1 MESSEIGA
9 RTKLRSPQNLSEV
22 EQGYSGS
29 RSLSPVPFPL
39 PQLDEPTFTGREA
52 ELKQL
57 EEQLFNQSGSR
68 VCSIVG
74 LSGGGG
80 IGKTTLAYHF
90 ATIHKDKFPDG
101 VIGFKVDG
109 KNLYQ
114 IASKFV
120 NECLKF
126 SGEKVNSEED
136 QGAEKAAILMQET
149 FAHRRMLLIFDGAVD
164 PKIRHLRPGGNLCSV
179 IITTRNRELSAF
191 LGIPSEA
198 TIDLDPLPEEKA
210 YQLLEKILGLERV
223 KAESEAAY
231 EIIRLVGCLPLALQI
246 TGKGLRDTSQRL
258 ADYRVLLQQE
268 RTRLSLLE
276 VLDDEDEELN
286 MTASLKLSLDRL
298 NQDQKDFFACCSV
311 CAEDGFAWQT
321 AAAAAGCQ
329 NEVDARQKYL
339 KVLSNLSLLN
349 SAQTGDN
356 RFVFHTLVRIY
367 ARNLAEENNLL
378 AIAQE
383 RHAKFFIEWLQSP
396 ELEKIEV
403 IPEVAES
410 LDDIILAAQWL
421 QNQNQESLTEQ
432 DKKERYE
439 FILKLQPLFE
449 ENGYYEKAIKLM
461 KTFQSWAK
469 EAKDWNAV
477 VKYQMH
483 EARYLSFAEKFEE
496 AEKIIIKE
504 AATPLKNLKSLSYSK
519 YKERK
524 AKLLNVLGIIFQKQ
538 GKIEKAIKAFKSQV
552 FINEEIGNDQ
562 SLAIVSIRLG
572 RLLES
577 QKKFEEAEQVFER
590 GIEVS
595 KAIND
600 KLRLAI
606 CLDSLGLLRYKK
618 YPDNKENAIKLRIE
632 AAEIYENLNKE
643 RKAVGIYI
651 TSGGF
656 YLSQHLLDKSLTMFL
671 LAAEFYQNIDSD
683 KMIFG
688 YRERSKAASIY
699 IKMACY
705 YLSQHLL
712 DKFLIMFLLAA
723 EVCQNSDSVDAIIF
737 GLRSLA
743 KEFHLKGNF
752 KQALI
757 ALKNMIE
764 ICSKTD
770 KKKLLAIAYHRLGL
784 VSLSNKQFIKS
795 QKAFEYEIKVALEI
809 NDTRQLAIG
818 LRRLNDLYNRFIK
831 ENNFVNAE
839 NLLKRLIEIFY
850 KYNAKFNVIITLNR
864 LGWLLQQQGKL
875 EEAQQSFERSINIS
889 RKLDNQ
895 RQLAITL
902 YHFGLL
908 LKKQGNIERAIVFLE
923 ESASL
928 FRDLGENK
936 KTGIIYIVLGGLYRT
951 KENFH
956 DCLRVFS
963 LAAEFHQDL
972 DCSPIIG
979 SLRNLAMV
987 FQKKKEFNNALNATN
1002 TLIDLCL
1009 ITDNQKHLSIAYHI
1023 LGIIQ
1028 LDNKNFLQA
1037 QRAFEKEIAVAENIN
1052 DLPQI
1057 DLGLFRLVE
1066 LMKSQGKL
1074 KSIENL
1080 LRKCSEI
1087 FENSKTLA
1095 SLKKIKCILADIKK
1109 MDQQWYEAEKLFREA
1124 YDLAAT
1130 LEDERGQAVI
1140 ANNLGKVIA
1149 NQEGEEKFQLAQMY
1163 FRQSIKL
1170 GVKLNDQSH
1179 LAKVYT
1185 AMGQA
1190 FLANG
1195 NLEQA
1200 INKLS
1205 EGFAIDETLAN
1216 IRGLKIITPD
1226 LIYALTEVGRQ
1237 QEALDYCDR
1246 CLKIAHND
1254 SKFLQLKK
1262 KIQEAISRRISVK
1275 MLKFGVIV
1283 FIKQKEKDNL
1293 LWGKIAPNDQSPHI
1307 HFNER
1312 FVGSEIVSK
1321 LTKGTV
1327 VLVEWEE
1334 KSGKFY
1340 AKRIEV
1346 ME

>member
-1 MESSEIGA
+1 M
-9 RTKLRSPQNLSEV
+9 
-22 EQGYSGS
+22 
-29 RSLSPVPFPL
+29 
-39 PQLDEPTFTGREA
+39 PQLDESTFTGREA
-52 ELKQL
+52 EIKQL
-57 EEQLFNQSGSR
+57 EEQLFNRSGSH

-80 IGKTTLAYHF
+80 IGKSALACHF
-90 ATIHKDKFPDG
+90 ATIHRTKFPDG
-101 VIGFKVDG
+101 IIGLRVDG
-109 KNLYQ
+109 KSPAQ
-114 IASKFV
+114 ISRQFV

-126 SGEKVNSEED
+126 SGEKLDLEEEQD
-136 QGAEKAAILMQET
+136 AATLMQET
-149 FAHRRMLLIFDGAVD
+149 FAHRRMLLIFDNAVD
-164 PKIRHLRPGGNLCSV
+164 ASLKQLRPGGNLCSI
-179 IITTRNRELSAF
+179 IITTRNRHLSAS
-191 LGIPSEA
+191 LDIPVEG

-210 YQLLEKILGLERV
+210 YQLLEIILGVERV
-223 KAESEAAY
+223 KVELEAAY

-246 TGKGLRDTSQRL
+246 TGKRLRNTSQSLTDYL
-258 ADYRVLLQQE
+258 ASLQQE
-268 RTRLSLLE
+268 KTRLSRLK
-276 VLDDEDEELN
+276 VGGDDDLN
-286 MTASLKLSLDRL
+286 VTASLNLSLKELR
-298 NQDQKDFFACCSV
+298 QEQRDFFACLSV
-311 CAEDGFAWQT
+311 CAEDGFARRT
-321 AAAAAGCQ
+321 AAAVGDCQ
-329 NEVDARQKYL
+329 DEWNAQDYL
-339 KVLSNLSLLN
+339 QVLHGLSLLN
-349 SAQTGDN
+349 SAQIGQN
-356 RFVFHTLVRIY
+356 RFVFHPLVRVY

-396 ELEKIEV
+396 ELENIEV

-461 KTFQSWAK
+461 KTFQYWAK
-469 EAKDWNAV
+469 KSEDWNAV

-496 AEKIIIKE
+496 AEKIIKE
-504 AATPLKNLKSLSYSK
+504 AATHLKNLKSLSYSK

-538 GKIEKAIKAFKSQV
+538 GKIEKAIRAFKEQV
-552 FINEEIGNDQ
+552 FINEEIGNDK
-562 SLAIVSIRLG
+562 SLAFVSIRLG

-577 QKKFEEAEQVFER
+577 QYKFEEAEQVFQR

-595 KAIND
+595 EAIND
-600 KLRLAI
+600 QLRLAI
-606 CLDSLGLLRYKK
+606 CLDRLGLLMYK
-618 YPDNKENAIKLRIE
+618 YPSNRENAIKLRIE
-632 AAEIYENLNKE
+632 AAAIYKNLNRE
-643 RKAVGIYI
+643 RQAVGIYI

-656 YLSQHLLDKSLTMFL
+656 YVSQHLLDKSLTMFL
-671 LAAEFYQNIDSD
+671 LAAELWQNIDSD
-683 KMIFG
+683 K
-688 YRERSKAASIY
+688 
-699 IKMACY
+699 
-705 YLSQHLL
+705 
-712 DKFLIMFLLAA
+712 IMR
-723 EVCQNSDSVDAIIF
+723 
-737 GLRSLA
+737 GLRCLA
-743 KEFHLKGNF
+743 KEFHLKRNF
-752 KQALI
+752 EQALI

-764 ICSKTD
+764 ICLKTD

-784 VSLSNKQFIKS
+784 VYLSNKQFIKS
-795 QKAFEYEIKVALEI
+795 QQAFEYEIKVALEI

-839 NLLKRLIEIFY
+839 NILKRLIEIFY

-875 EEAQQSFERSINIS
+875 EEAQQAFERSIDIS
-889 RKLDNQ
+889 RELNNQ
-895 RQLAITL
+895 HQLSITL
-902 YHFGLL
+902 YHFGLFF
-908 LKKQGNIERAIVFLE
+908 KKQGNIERAIVFLE

-936 KTGIIYIVLGGLYRT
+936 KTGITYIVLGGLYQT
-951 KENFH
+951 KENLH
-956 DCLRVFS
+956 DSLRVFS

-979 SLRNLAMV
+979 SLRKLAGV
-987 FQKKKEFNNALNATN
+987 FQEKKEFNNALNATN
-1002 TLIDLCL
+1002 TLIDICL
-1009 ITDNQKHLSIAYHI
+1009 ITDNQKQLSIAYHI

-1109 MDQQWYEAEKLFREA
+1109 MDQQWYDAEKLFREA
-1124 YDLAAT
+1124 YDLAVT

-1149 NQEGEEKFQLAQMY
+1149 NQEGEKKFQLAQMY
-1163 FRQSIKL
+1163 FRKSIEL

-1179 LAKVYT
+1179 LAKVHT

-1190 FLANG
+1190 FLVNG
-1195 NLEQA
+1195 NLGQA

-1205 EGFAIDETLAN
+1205 EGFTIDETFAN
-1216 IRGLKIITPD
+1216 ISGLKIITPD

-1246 CLKIAHND
+1246 CLKIADND

-1262 KIQEAISRRISVK
+1262 KIQEAIYRKISVK

-1283 FIKQKEKDNL
+1283 FIKQNEKDNL
-1293 LWGKIAPNDQSPHI
+1293 LWGRIAPNDQSPHI
-1307 HFNER
+1307 YFNER

-1327 VLVEWEE
+1327 VLVELEE

>member
-1 MESSEIGA
+1 
-9 RTKLRSPQNLSEV
+9 
-22 EQGYSGS
+22 
-29 RSLSPVPFPL
+29 L

-179 IITTRNRELSAF
+179 IITTRNRSLSAS
-191 LGIPSEA
+191 LDIPVEG

-210 YQLLEKILGLERV
+210 YQLLEKILGTERV
-223 KAESEAAY
+223 KAELEATY
-231 EIIRLVGCLPLALQI
+231 EIVRLVGCLPLALQI
-246 TGKGLRDTSQRL
+246 TGKRLRNKSQSL
-258 ADYRVLLQQE
+258 ADYLKSLQQE
-268 RTRLSLLE
+268 KTRLSRLK
-276 VLDDEDEELN
+276 VGRDDDLN
-286 MTASLKLSLDRL
+286 LTVSLNVSLKELSQEER
-298 NQDQKDFFACCSV
+298 DFFACLSV
-311 CAEDGFAWQT
+311 CSEDGFARRT
-321 AAAAAGCQ
+321 AMAAGGCQ
-329 NEVDARQKYL
+329 DEWETQDYL
-339 KVLSNLSLLN
+339 QVLYDLSLLN
-349 SAQTGDN
+349 SAQTGKN
-356 RFVFHTLVRIY
+356 RFVFHTLVHVY

-378 AIAQE
+378 TIAQE

-496 AEKIIIKE
+496 AEKIIKE
-504 AATPLKNLKSLSYSK
+504 AEDNLKMLESTGHSK

-524 AKLLNVLGIIFQKQ
+524 AKLLNVSGQIFQKQ
-538 GKIEKAIKAFKSQV
+538 GKIQEAIKEFKAQAL
-552 FINEEIGNDQ
+552 IDIEMGDDR
-562 SLAIVSIRLG
+562 SLLIICIRLG

-577 QKKFEEAEQVFER
+577 QGIFEKARLYFTE
-590 GIEVS
+590 GIKVS
-595 KAIND
+595 KKIND
-600 KLRLAI
+600 QLRLAI
-606 CLDSLGLLRYKK
+606 CLDRLGLLMYK
-618 YPDNKENAIKLRIE
+618 YPSNRENAIKLRIK
-632 AAEIYENLNKE
+632 AAAIYKNLNRE

-671 LAAEFYQNIDSD
+671 LAAELCQNIDS
-683 KMIFG
+683 
-688 YRERSKAASIY
+688 
-699 IKMACY
+699 
-705 YLSQHLL
+705 
-712 DKFLIMFLLAA
+712 
-723 EVCQNSDSVDAIIF
+723 VDSIIF

-839 NLLKRLIEIFY
+839 NLLKRLIVIFH
-850 KYNAKFNVIITLNR
+850 KYNAQAKVGITLNR
-864 LGWLLQQQGKL
+864 LGQLFEKQGKL
-875 EEAQQSFERSINIS
+875 AEAQQAFERQILIVEEIDNQPQLVITLNRLGQLFEKQGKLVEAQQAFERSIEIS
-889 RKLDNQ
+889 RELNNQ

-902 YHFGLL
+902 HYFGLF

-923 ESASL
+923 ESACL

-1009 ITDNQKHLSIAYHI
+1009 ITDNQKQMSIAYHI

-1052 DLPQI
+1052 DLPQ
-1057 DLGLFRLVE
+1057 LASGLFRLVE

-1087 FENSKTLA
+1087 FEDSKDWA
-1095 SLKKIKCILADIKK
+1095 NLKKVLCIRADIQEMNQK
-1109 MDQQWYEAEKLFREA
+1109 WHEAEKLLLHA
-1124 YDLAAT
+1124 YNLAYEK
-1130 LEDERGQAVI
+1130 LKNKQNQAVI
-1140 ANNLGKVIA
+1140 TNSLGQVFAK
-1149 NQEGEEKFQLAQMY
+1149 QKGEEKFRLAQMY
-1163 FRQSIKL
+1163 FCKSIEL
-1170 GVKLNDQSH
+1170 GVELNDQFH
-1179 LAKVYT
+1179 LAKVHT

>member
-1 MESSEIGA
+1 M
-9 RTKLRSPQNLSEV
+9 
-22 EQGYSGS
+22 
-29 RSLSPVPFPL
+29 L
-39 PQLDEPTFTGREA
+39 PQLDESTFTGREA
-52 ELKQL
+52 EIKQL
-57 EEQLFNQSGSR
+57 EEQLFNRSGSH

-80 IGKTTLAYHF
+80 IGKSALACHF
-90 ATIHKDKFPDG
+90 ATIHRTKFPDG
-101 VIGFKVDG
+101 IIGLRVDG
-109 KNLYQ
+109 KSPAQ
-114 IASKFV
+114 ISRQFV

-126 SGEKVNSEED
+126 SGEKLDLEEEQD
-136 QGAEKAAILMQET
+136 AATLMQET
-149 FAHRRMLLIFDGAVD
+149 FAHRRMLLIFDNAVD
-164 PKIRHLRPGGNLCSV
+164 ASLKQLRPGGNLCSI
-179 IITTRNRELSAF
+179 IITTRNRHLSAS
-191 LGIPSEA
+191 LDIPVEG

-210 YQLLEKILGLERV
+210 YQLLEIILGVERV
-223 KAESEAAY
+223 KVELEAAY

-246 TGKGLRDTSQRL
+246 TGKRLRNTSQSLTDYL
-258 ADYRVLLQQE
+258 ASLQQE
-268 RTRLSLLE
+268 KTRLSRLK
-276 VLDDEDEELN
+276 VGGDDDLN
-286 MTASLKLSLDRL
+286 VTASLNLSLKELR
-298 NQDQKDFFACCSV
+298 QEQRDFFACLSV
-311 CAEDGFAWQT
+311 CAEDGFARRT
-321 AAAAAGCQ
+321 AAAVGDCQ
-329 NEVDARQKYL
+329 DEWNAQDYL
-339 KVLSNLSLLN
+339 QVLHGLSLLN
-349 SAQTGDN
+349 SAQIGQN
-356 RFVFHTLVRIY
+356 RFVFHPLVRVY

-396 ELEKIEV
+396 ELENIEV

-461 KTFQSWAK
+461 KTFQYWAK
-469 EAKDWNAV
+469 KSEDWNAV

-496 AEKIIIKE
+496 AEKIIKE
-504 AATPLKNLKSLSYSK
+504 AATHLKNLKSLSYSK

-538 GKIEKAIKAFKSQV
+538 GKIEKAIRAFKEQV
-552 FINEEIGNDQ
+552 FINEEIGNDK
-562 SLAIVSIRLG
+562 SLAFVSIRLG

-577 QKKFEEAEQVFER
+577 QYKFEEAEQVFQR

-595 KAIND
+595 EAIND
-600 KLRLAI
+600 QLRLAI
-606 CLDSLGLLRYKK
+606 CLDRLGLLMYK
-618 YPDNKENAIKLRIE
+618 YPSNRENAIKLRIE
-632 AAEIYENLNKE
+632 AAAIYKNLNRE
-643 RKAVGIYI
+643 RQAVGIYI

-656 YLSQHLLDKSLTMFL
+656 YVSQHLLDKSLTMFL
-671 LAAEFYQNIDSD
+671 LAAELWQNIDSD
-683 KMIFG
+683 K
-688 YRERSKAASIY
+688 
-699 IKMACY
+699 
-705 YLSQHLL
+705 
-712 DKFLIMFLLAA
+712 IMR
-723 EVCQNSDSVDAIIF
+723 
-737 GLRSLA
+737 GLRCLA
-743 KEFHLKGNF
+743 KEFHLKRNF
-752 KQALI
+752 EQALI

-764 ICSKTD
+764 ICLKTD

-784 VSLSNKQFIKS
+784 VYLSNKQFIKS
-795 QKAFEYEIKVALEI
+795 QQAFEYEIKVALEI

-839 NLLKRLIEIFY
+839 NILKRLIEIFY

-875 EEAQQSFERSINIS
+875 EEAQQAFERSIDIS
-889 RKLDNQ
+889 RELNNQ
-895 RQLAITL
+895 HQLSITL
-902 YHFGLL
+902 YHFGLFF
-908 LKKQGNIERAIVFLE
+908 KKQGNIERAIVFLE

-936 KTGIIYIVLGGLYRT
+936 KTGITYIVLGGLYQT
-951 KENFH
+951 KENLH
-956 DCLRVFS
+956 DSLRVFS

-979 SLRNLAMV
+979 SLRKLAGV
-987 FQKKKEFNNALNATN
+987 FQEKKEFNNALNATN
-1002 TLIDLCL
+1002 TLIDICL
-1009 ITDNQKHLSIAYHI
+1009 ITDNQKQLSIAYHI

-1057 DLGLFRLVE
+1057 DSGLFRLVE

-1124 YDLAAT
+1124 YDLAVT

-1149 NQEGEEKFQLAQMY
+1149 NQEGEKKFQLAQMY
-1163 FRQSIKL
+1163 FRKSIEL

-1179 LAKVYT
+1179 LAKVHT

-1190 FLANG
+1190 FLVNG
-1195 NLEQA
+1195 NLGQA

-1205 EGFAIDETLAN
+1205 EGFTIDETFAN
-1216 IRGLKIITPD
+1216 ISGLKIITPD

-1246 CLKIAHND
+1246 CLKIADND

-1262 KIQEAISRRISVK
+1262 KIQEAIYRKISVK

-1283 FIKQKEKDNL
+1283 FIKQNEKDNL
-1293 LWGKIAPNDQSPHI
+1293 LWGRIAPNDQSPHI
-1307 HFNER
+1307 YFNER

-1327 VLVEWEE
+1327 VLVELEE

>member
-1 MESSEIGA
+1 M
-9 RTKLRSPQNLSEV
+9 
-22 EQGYSGS
+22 
-29 RSLSPVPFPL
+29 L
-39 PQLDEPTFTGREA
+39 PQLDESTFTGREA
-52 ELKQL
+52 EIKQL
-57 EEQLFNQSGSR
+57 EEQLFNRSGSH

-80 IGKTTLAYHF
+80 IGKSALACHF
-90 ATIHKDKFPDG
+90 ATIHRTKFPDG
-101 VIGFKVDG
+101 IIGLRVDG
-109 KNLYQ
+109 KSPAQ
-114 IASKFV
+114 ISRQFV

-126 SGEKVNSEED
+126 SGEKLDLEEEQD
-136 QGAEKAAILMQET
+136 AATLMQET
-149 FAHRRMLLIFDGAVD
+149 FAHRRMLLIFDNAVD
-164 PKIRHLRPGGNLCSV
+164 ASLKQLRPGGNLCSI
-179 IITTRNRELSAF
+179 IITTRNRHLSAS
-191 LGIPSEA
+191 LDIPVEG

-210 YQLLEKILGLERV
+210 YQLLEIILGVERV
-223 KAESEAAY
+223 KVELEAAY

-246 TGKGLRDTSQRL
+246 TGKRLRNTSQSLTDYL
-258 ADYRVLLQQE
+258 ASLQQE
-268 RTRLSLLE
+268 KTRLSRLK
-276 VLDDEDEELN
+276 VGGDDDLN
-286 MTASLKLSLDRL
+286 VTASLNLSLKELR
-298 NQDQKDFFACCSV
+298 QEQRDFFACLSV
-311 CAEDGFAWQT
+311 CAEDGFARRT
-321 AAAAAGCQ
+321 AAAVGDCQ
-329 NEVDARQKYL
+329 DEWNAQDYL
-339 KVLSNLSLLN
+339 QVLHGLSLLN
-349 SAQTGDN
+349 SAQIGQN
-356 RFVFHTLVRIY
+356 RFVFHPLVRVY

-396 ELEKIEV
+396 ELENIEV

-461 KTFQSWAK
+461 KTFQYWAK
-469 EAKDWNAV
+469 KSEDWNAV

-496 AEKIIIKE
+496 AEKIIKE
-504 AATPLKNLKSLSYSK
+504 AATHLKNLKSLSYSK

-538 GKIEKAIKAFKSQV
+538 GKIEKAIRAFKEQV
-552 FINEEIGNDQ
+552 FINEEIGNDK
-562 SLAIVSIRLG
+562 SLAFVSIRLG

-577 QKKFEEAEQVFER
+577 QYKFEEAEQVFQR

-595 KAIND
+595 EAIND
-600 KLRLAI
+600 QLRLAI
-606 CLDSLGLLRYKK
+606 CLDRLGLLMYK
-618 YPDNKENAIKLRIE
+618 YPSNRENAIKLRIE
-632 AAEIYENLNKE
+632 AAAIYKNLNRE
-643 RKAVGIYI
+643 RQAVGIYI

-656 YLSQHLLDKSLTMFL
+656 YVSQHLLDKSLTMFL
-671 LAAEFYQNIDSD
+671 LAAELWQNIDSD
-683 KMIFG
+683 K
-688 YRERSKAASIY
+688 
-699 IKMACY
+699 
-705 YLSQHLL
+705 
-712 DKFLIMFLLAA
+712 IMR
-723 EVCQNSDSVDAIIF
+723 
-737 GLRSLA
+737 GLRCLA
-743 KEFHLKGNF
+743 KEFHLKRNF
-752 KQALI
+752 EQALI

-764 ICSKTD
+764 ICLKTD

-784 VSLSNKQFIKS
+784 VYLSNKQFIKS
-795 QKAFEYEIKVALEI
+795 QQAFEYEIKVALEI

-839 NLLKRLIEIFY
+839 NILKRLIEIFY

-875 EEAQQSFERSINIS
+875 EEAQQAFERSIDIS
-889 RKLDNQ
+889 RELNNQ
-895 RQLAITL
+895 HQLSITL
-902 YHFGLL
+902 YHFGLFF
-908 LKKQGNIERAIVFLE
+908 KKQGNIERAIVFLE

-936 KTGIIYIVLGGLYRT
+936 KTGITYIVLGGLYQT
-951 KENFH
+951 KENLH
-956 DCLRVFS
+956 DSLRVFS

-979 SLRNLAMV
+979 SLRKLAGV
-987 FQKKKEFNNALNATN
+987 FQEKKEFNNALNATN
-1002 TLIDLCL
+1002 TLIDICL
-1009 ITDNQKHLSIAYHI
+1009 ITDNQKQLSIAYHI

-1109 MDQQWYEAEKLFREA
+1109 MDQQWYDAEKLFREA
-1124 YDLAAT
+1124 YDLAVT

-1149 NQEGEEKFQLAQMY
+1149 NQEGEKKFQLAQMY
-1163 FRQSIKL
+1163 FRKSIEL

-1179 LAKVYT
+1179 LAKVHT

-1190 FLANG
+1190 FLVNG
-1195 NLEQA
+1195 NLGQA

-1205 EGFAIDETLAN
+1205 EGFTIDETFAN
-1216 IRGLKIITPD
+1216 ISGLKIITPD

-1246 CLKIAHND
+1246 CLKIADND

-1262 KIQEAISRRISVK
+1262 KIQEAIYRKISVK

-1283 FIKQKEKDNL
+1283 FIKQNEKDNL
-1293 LWGKIAPNDQSPHI
+1293 LW
-1307 HFNER
+1307 
-1312 FVGSEIVSK
+1312 
-1321 LTKGTV
+1321 
-1327 VLVEWEE
+1327 
-1334 KSGKFY
+1334 
-1340 AKRIEV
+1340 
-1346 ME
+1346 

>member
-1 MESSEIGA
+1 M
-9 RTKLRSPQNLSEV
+9 
-22 EQGYSGS
+22 
-29 RSLSPVPFPL
+29 
-39 PQLDEPTFTGREA
+39 PQLDESTFTGREA

-109 KNLYQ
+109 KNLYE

-126 SGEKVNSEED
+126 SGERVDSEED

-164 PKIRHLRPGGNLCSV
+164 PKIRHLRPGGNLCSL
-179 IITTRNRELSAF
+179 IITTRNRELSAC
-191 LGIPSEA
+191 LGIPTEG
-198 TIDLDPLPEEKA
+198 TIDLNPLPEEKA
-210 YQLLEKILGLERV
+210 YELLEKILGAERV
-223 KAESEAAY
+223 KAELEAAY

-246 TGKGLRDTSQRL
+246 TGKSLRNTRRSL
-258 ADYRVLLQQE
+258 ADYLASLQQE
-268 RTRLSLLE
+268 RTRLSRLK
-276 VLDDEDEELN
+276 VGRDDDLN
-286 MTASLKLSLDRL
+286 LTVSLNVSLKELSQEQR
-298 NQDQKDFFACCSV
+298 DFFACLSV
-311 CAEDGFAWQT
+311 CSEDGFARLT
-321 AAAAAGCQ
+321 AMAAGGCQ
-329 NEVDARQKYL
+329 DEWETQDYL
-339 KVLSNLSLLN
+339 QVLYDLSLLN
-349 SAQTGDN
+349 SAQTGKN
-356 RFVFHTLVRIY
+356 RFVFHTLVRVY

-410 LDDIILAAQWL
+410 LDDVILAAQWL

-461 KTFQSWAK
+461 KTFYSWAK
-469 EAKDWNAV
+469 EAEDWNAV

-483 EARYLSFAEKFEE
+483 EARYLSFAEEFEK
-496 AEKIIIKE
+496 AEEIIKE
-504 AATPLKNLKSLSYSK
+504 AVKNLKKLETLGHSK
-519 YKERK
+519 YKERQV
-524 AKLLNVLGIIFQKQ
+524 KLLCVLGVIFQTQ
-538 GKIEKAIKAFKSQV
+538 GKIEKAIKAFKAKV
-552 FINEEIGNDQ
+552 LIDEETGNDQ
-562 SLAIVSIRLG
+562 SLAIISIRLG

-577 QKKFEEAEQVFER
+577 QKEFEEAEQVFAR

-600 KLRLAI
+600 QIRLAI
-606 CLDSLGLLRYKK
+606 CLDRLGLLTYK
-618 YPDNKENAIKLRIE
+618 YPSNRENAIKLRIE

-643 RKAVGIYI
+643 RKAAGIYI

-671 LAAEFYQNIDSD
+671 LAAELYQNIDS
-683 KMIFG
+683 
-688 YRERSKAASIY
+688 
-699 IKMACY
+699 
-705 YLSQHLL
+705 
-712 DKFLIMFLLAA
+712 
-723 EVCQNSDSVDAIIF
+723 VDSIIF
-737 GLRSLA
+737 GLRSLS
-743 KEFHLKGNF
+743 KEFHSERNF

-764 ICSKTD
+764 ICLKTD

-784 VSLSNKQFIKS
+784 VHFSNKQFIKS

-809 NDTRQLAIG
+809 NDTHQLAIG
-818 LRRLNDLYNRFIK
+818 LRRLNDLYDTFIK
-831 ENNFVNAE
+831 KSNFVDAE
-839 NLLKRLIEIFY
+839 NLLKTLIVIFH
-850 KYNAKFNVIITLNR
+850 KYNSQAKVSITLNR
-864 LGWLLQQQGKL
+864 LGLLLQQQEKL
-875 EEAQQSFERSINIS
+875 EEAQQFFERSINIS

-902 YHFGLL
+902 YYFGLF
-908 LKKQGNIERAIVFLE
+908 LKKQGNIQRAIVFLE
-923 ESASL
+923 ESACL

-936 KTGIIYIVLGGLYRT
+936 KAGITCMVLGGIYQNQKNL
-951 KENFH
+951 H

-972 DCSPIIG
+972 DCSAIMG
-979 SLRNLAMV
+979 SLRGLANG
-987 FQKKKEFNNALNATN
+987 FRNKKEFDKALDSIN
-1002 TLIDLCL
+1002 TLVNICL
-1009 ITDNQKHLSIAYHI
+1009 MTDDKKQLSIAYDI
-1023 LGIIQ
+1023 LATIQ
-1028 LDNKNFLQA
+1028 IDNKNLLEA
-1037 QRAFEKEIAVAENIN
+1037 QKAFEKEIAVAEETN
-1052 DLPQI
+1052 DLPQLG
-1057 DLGLFRLVE
+1057 LGLFRLVE
-1066 LMKSQGKL
+1066 LMKSQRKL

-1080 LRKCSEI
+1080 LEKSSEI
-1087 FENSKTLA
+1087 FEDSKDWA
-1095 SLKKIKCILADIKK
+1095 SLKKVLCIRADIQEMNQK
-1109 MDQQWYEAEKLFREA
+1109 WHEAEKLLLHA
-1124 YDLAAT
+1124 YNLAYEK
-1130 LEDERGQAVI
+1130 LKNKQNQAVI
-1140 ANNLGKVIA
+1140 TNRLGQVIA
-1149 NQEGEEKFQLAQMY
+1149 NQKGEEKFQLAKMY
-1163 FRQSIKL
+1163 FRESIKL
-1170 GVKLNDQSH
+1170 GVELNDQSH

-1185 AMGQA
+1185 AMGKA
-1190 FLANG
+1190 FLANRDFEKAV
-1195 NLEQA
+1195 NQF
-1200 INKLS
+1200 S

-1216 IRGLKIITPD
+1216 IRGLKIVTPD
-1226 LIYALTEVGRQ
+1226 LIYALDRLGRQ

-1246 CLKIAHND
+1246 CLNIAQND
-1254 SKFLQLKK
+1254 LEFLELKK
-1262 KIQEAISRRISVK
+1262 KIQEAISRGISVK
-1275 MLKFGVIV
+1275 MLKFGVII
-1283 FIKQKEKDNL
+1283 FIKQNEKDKL
-1293 LWGKIAPNDQSPHI
+1293 LWGRIAPNDQSPHI

-1321 LTKGTV
+1321 LTKGT
-1327 VLVEWEE
+1327 LVFVEFEE

-1340 AKRIEV
+1340 AKRIELV
-1346 ME
+1346 E

>member
-1 MESSEIGA
+1 M
-9 RTKLRSPQNLSEV
+9 
-22 EQGYSGS
+22 
-29 RSLSPVPFPL
+29 L
-39 PQLDEPTFTGREA
+39 PQLDESTFTGREA
-52 ELKQL
+52 EIKQL
-57 EEQLFNQSGSR
+57 EEQLFNRSGSH

-80 IGKTTLAYHF
+80 IGKSALACHF
-90 ATIHKDKFPDG
+90 ATIHRTKFPDG
-101 VIGFKVDG
+101 IIGLRVDG
-109 KNLYQ
+109 KSPAQ
-114 IASKFV
+114 ISRQFV

-126 SGEKVNSEED
+126 SGEKLDLEEEQD
-136 QGAEKAAILMQET
+136 AATLMQET
-149 FAHRRMLLIFDGAVD
+149 FAHRRMLLIFDNAVD
-164 PKIRHLRPGGNLCSV
+164 ASLKQLRPGGNLCSI
-179 IITTRNRELSAF
+179 IITTRNRHLSAS
-191 LGIPSEA
+191 LDIPVEG

-210 YQLLEKILGLERV
+210 YQLLEIILGVERV
-223 KAESEAAY
+223 KVELEAAY

-246 TGKGLRDTSQRL
+246 TGKRLRNTSQSLTDYL
-258 ADYRVLLQQE
+258 ASLQQE
-268 RTRLSLLE
+268 KTRLSRLK
-276 VLDDEDEELN
+276 VGGDDDLN
-286 MTASLKLSLDRL
+286 VTASLNLSLKELR
-298 NQDQKDFFACCSV
+298 QEQRDFFACLSV
-311 CAEDGFAWQT
+311 CAEDGFARRT
-321 AAAAAGCQ
+321 AAAVGDCQ
-329 NEVDARQKYL
+329 DEWNAQDYL
-339 KVLSNLSLLN
+339 QVLHGLSLLN
-349 SAQTGDN
+349 SAQIGQN
-356 RFVFHTLVRIY
+356 RFVFHPLVRVY

-396 ELEKIEV
+396 ELENIEV

-461 KTFQSWAK
+461 KTFQYWAK
-469 EAKDWNAV
+469 KSEDWNAV

-496 AEKIIIKE
+496 AEKIIKE
-504 AATPLKNLKSLSYSK
+504 AATHLKNLKSLSYSK

-538 GKIEKAIKAFKSQV
+538 GKIEKAIRAFKEQV
-552 FINEEIGNDQ
+552 FINEEIGNDK
-562 SLAIVSIRLG
+562 SLAFVSIRLG

-577 QKKFEEAEQVFER
+577 QYKFEEAEQVFQR

-595 KAIND
+595 EAIND
-600 KLRLAI
+600 QLRLAI
-606 CLDSLGLLRYKK
+606 CLDRLGLLMYK
-618 YPDNKENAIKLRIE
+618 YPSNRENAIKLRIE
-632 AAEIYENLNKE
+632 AAAIYKNLNRE
-643 RKAVGIYI
+643 RQAVGIYI

-656 YLSQHLLDKSLTMFL
+656 YVSQHLLDKSLTMFL
-671 LAAEFYQNIDSD
+671 LAAELWQNIDSD
-683 KMIFG
+683 K
-688 YRERSKAASIY
+688 
-699 IKMACY
+699 
-705 YLSQHLL
+705 
-712 DKFLIMFLLAA
+712 IMR
-723 EVCQNSDSVDAIIF
+723 
-737 GLRSLA
+737 GLRCLA
-743 KEFHLKGNF
+743 KEFHLKRNF
-752 KQALI
+752 EQALI

-764 ICSKTD
+764 ICLKTD

-784 VSLSNKQFIKS
+784 VYLSNKQFIKS
-795 QKAFEYEIKVALEI
+795 QQAFEYEIKVALEI

-839 NLLKRLIEIFY
+839 NILKRLIEIFY

-875 EEAQQSFERSINIS
+875 EEAQQAFERSIDIS
-889 RKLDNQ
+889 RELNNQ
-895 RQLAITL
+895 HQLSITL
-902 YHFGLL
+902 YHFGLFF
-908 LKKQGNIERAIVFLE
+908 KKQGNIERAIVFLE

-936 KTGIIYIVLGGLYRT
+936 KTGITYIVLGGLYQT
-951 KENFH
+951 KENLH
-956 DCLRVFS
+956 DSLRVFS

-979 SLRNLAMV
+979 SLRKLAGV
-987 FQKKKEFNNALNATN
+987 FQEKKEFNNALNATN
-1002 TLIDLCL
+1002 TLIDICL
-1009 ITDNQKHLSIAYHI
+1009 ITDNQKQLSIAYHI

-1109 MDQQWYEAEKLFREA
+1109 MDQQWYDAEKLFREA
-1124 YDLAAT
+1124 YDLAVT

-1149 NQEGEEKFQLAQMY
+1149 NQEGEKKFQLAQMY
-1163 FRQSIKL
+1163 FRKSIEL

-1179 LAKVYT
+1179 LAKVHT

-1190 FLANG
+1190 FLVNG
-1195 NLEQA
+1195 NLGQA

-1205 EGFAIDETLAN
+1205 EGFTIDETFAN
-1216 IRGLKIITPD
+1216 ISGLKIITPD

-1246 CLKIAHND
+1246 CLKIADND

-1262 KIQEAISRRISVK
+1262 KIQEAIYRKISVK

-1283 FIKQKEKDNL
+1283 FIKQNEKDNL
-1293 LWGKIAPNDQSPHI
+1293 LWGRIAPNDQSPHI
-1307 HFNER
+1307 YFNER

-1327 VLVEWEE
+1327 VLVELEE

>member
-1 MESSEIGA
+1 M
-9 RTKLRSPQNLSEV
+9 
-22 EQGYSGS
+22 
-29 RSLSPVPFPL
+29 L
-39 PQLDEPTFTGREA
+39 PQLDESTFTGREA
-52 ELKQL
+52 EIKQL
-57 EEQLFNQSGSR
+57 EEQLFNRSGSH

-80 IGKTTLAYHF
+80 IGKSALACHF
-90 ATIHKDKFPDG
+90 ATIHRTKFPDG
-101 VIGFKVDG
+101 IIGLRVDG
-109 KNLYQ
+109 KSPAQ
-114 IASKFV
+114 ISRQFV

-126 SGEKVNSEED
+126 SGEKLDLEEEQD
-136 QGAEKAAILMQET
+136 AATLMQET
-149 FAHRRMLLIFDGAVD
+149 FAHRRMLLIFDNAVD
-164 PKIRHLRPGGNLCSV
+164 ASLKQLRPGGNLCSI
-179 IITTRNRELSAF
+179 IITTRNRHLSAS
-191 LGIPSEA
+191 LDIPVEG

-210 YQLLEKILGLERV
+210 YQLLEIILGVERV
-223 KAESEAAY
+223 KVELEAAY

-246 TGKGLRDTSQRL
+246 TGKRLRNTSQSLTDYL
-258 ADYRVLLQQE
+258 ASLQQE
-268 RTRLSLLE
+268 KTRLSRLK
-276 VLDDEDEELN
+276 VGGDDDLN
-286 MTASLKLSLDRL
+286 VTASLNLSLKELR
-298 NQDQKDFFACCSV
+298 QEQRDFFACLSV
-311 CAEDGFAWQT
+311 CAEDGFARRT
-321 AAAAAGCQ
+321 AAAVGDCQ
-329 NEVDARQKYL
+329 DEWNAQDYL
-339 KVLSNLSLLN
+339 QVLHGLSLLN
-349 SAQTGDN
+349 SAQIGEN
-356 RFVFHTLVRIY
+356 RFVFHPLVRVY

-383 RHAKFFIEWLQSP
+383 RHAKFFIDWLQSSD
-396 ELEKIEV
+396 LENGEI
-403 IPEVAES
+403 IPQIAEN

-469 EAKDWNAV
+469 KSEDWNAV

-496 AEKIIIKE
+496 AEKIIKE

-552 FINEEIGNDQ
+552 FINEEIGNDK

-577 QKKFEEAEQVFER
+577 QHKFEEAEEVFQR

-595 KAIND
+595 EAIND
-600 KLRLAI
+600 QLQLAI
-606 CLDSLGLLRYKK
+606 CLDNLGLLMYKK
-618 YPDNKENAIKLRIE
+618 YPENKENAIKLGIK
-632 AAEIYENLNKE
+632 AAAIYKNLNRE
-643 RKAVGIYI
+643 RRAAGIYI
-651 TSGGF
+651 NIGGF
-656 YLSQHLLDKSLTMFL
+656 YFGKYSLDKTYLSQHLLDKSLTMFL
-671 LAAEFYQNIDSD
+671 LAAELCQNI
-683 KMIFG
+683 
-688 YRERSKAASIY
+688 
-699 IKMACY
+699 
-705 YLSQHLL
+705 
-712 DKFLIMFLLAA
+712 
-723 EVCQNSDSVDAIIF
+723 DSVDAIIF

-743 KEFHLKGNF
+743 REFHLKGNF

-764 ICSKTD
+764 ICLKTD

-784 VSLSNKQFIKS
+784 IYSFNKQFIKS
-795 QKAFEYEIKVALEI
+795 QQAFEYEIKVALEI

-875 EEAQQSFERSINIS
+875 EEAQQSFERQILIAKEVDNQSQLVITLNRLGLLLQQQGKLEEAQQAFERSIDIS
-889 RKLDNQ
+889 RELNNQ
-895 RQLAITL
+895 HQLSITL

-936 KTGIIYIVLGGLYRT
+936 KTGITYITLGGIYQT
-951 KENFH
+951 KENLH
-956 DCLRVFS
+956 ECLRVFS

-979 SLRNLAMV
+979 SLRKLAGV

-1002 TLIDLCL
+1002 TLIDICL

-1109 MDQQWYEAEKLFREA
+1109 MDQQWYDAEKLFREA

-1130 LEDERGQAVI
+1130 LEDERGKAVI

-1327 VLVEWEE
+1327 VLVELEE

>member
-1 MESSEIGA
+1 M
-9 RTKLRSPQNLSEV
+9 
-22 EQGYSGS
+22 
-29 RSLSPVPFPL
+29 
-39 PQLDEPTFTGREA
+39 PQLDESTFTGREA
-52 ELKQL
+52 EIKQL
-57 EEQLFNQSGSR
+57 EEQLFNRSGYH

-80 IGKTTLAYHF
+80 IGKSALACHF
-90 ATIHKDKFPDG
+90 ATIHKDRFPDG
-101 VIGFKVDG
+101 IIGLRVDG
-109 KNLYQ
+109 KSPDQ
-114 IASKFV
+114 IARQFV

-126 SGEKVNSEED
+126 SGEKLDLED
-136 QGAEKAAILMQET
+136 EQDAATLMQET
-149 FAHRRMLLIFDGAVD
+149 FAHRRMLLIFDNAVD
-164 PKIRHLRPGGNLCSV
+164 ANLKQLRPGGNLCSV
-179 IITTRNRELSAF
+179 IITTRNRNLSAS
-191 LGIPSEA
+191 LDISVEG

-210 YQLLEKILGLERV
+210 YQLLEKILGSERV

-246 TGKGLRDTSQRL
+246 TGKRLRNKSQSLTDYL
-258 ADYRVLLQQE
+258 ASLQQE
-268 RTRLSLLE
+268 KTRLSRLK
-276 VLDDEDEELN
+276 VGGDDDLN
-286 MTASLKLSLDRL
+286 VTASLNLSLKDLSQEQR
-298 NQDQKDFFACCSV
+298 DFFACLSV
-311 CAEDGFAWQT
+311 CAEDGFSRRTAT
-321 AAAAAGCQ
+321 AAGGCQ
-329 NEVDARQKYL
+329 DEWETQDYL
-339 KVLSNLSLLN
+339 QVLYDLSLLN
-349 SAQTGDN
+349 SAQTGEN
-356 RFVFHTLVRIY
+356 RFVFHPLVRVY

-378 AIAQE
+378 VIAQK

-396 ELEKIEV
+396 ELENTEV
-403 IPEVAES
+403 IPEVAEN
-410 LDDIILAAQWL
+410 LDDVILAAQWL

-496 AEKIIIKE
+496 AEKIIKE
-504 AATPLKNLKSLSYSK
+504 AEDNLKTLESTGHSK

-524 AKLLNVLGIIFQKQ
+524 AKLLNVSGQIFQKQ
-538 GKIEKAIKAFKSQV
+538 GKIQEAIKEFKAQAL
-552 FINEEIGNDQ
+552 IDIEMGDDR
-562 SLAIVSIRLG
+562 SLLIICIRLG
-572 RLLES
+572 TLFES
-577 QKKFEEAEQVFER
+577 QGIFDKARLCFTEGIKLSKK
-590 GIEVS
+590 
-595 KAIND
+595 IND
-600 KLRLAI
+600 QLRLAI
-606 CLDSLGLLRYKK
+606 CLDRLGLLTYK
-618 YPDNKENAIKLRIE
+618 YPSNRANAIKLRIE
-632 AAEIYENLNKE
+632 AAEIYENLNLNKE
-643 RKAVGIYI
+643 RKAAGIYI

-656 YLSQHLLDKSLTMFL
+656 YLRQHLLDKSLTMFL
-671 LAAEFYQNIDSD
+671 LAAELYQNI
-683 KMIFG
+683 
-688 YRERSKAASIY
+688 Y
-699 IKMACY
+699 
-705 YLSQHLL
+705 
-712 DKFLIMFLLAA
+712 
-723 EVCQNSDSVDAIIF
+723 SVDSIIF
-737 GLRSLA
+737 GLRFLA
-743 KEFHLKGNF
+743 KEFHSERNF

-757 ALKNMIE
+757 ALKNMID
-764 ICSKTD
+764 ICLKTD
-770 KKKLLAIAYHRLGL
+770 NKKQLAIAYHRLGL
-784 VSLSNKQFIKS
+784 IQLSNKQFIKS
-795 QKAFEYEIKVALEI
+795 QQAFEYEIKVALEI

-875 EEAQQSFERSINIS
+875 EEAQQSFERQILIAKEVDNQSQLVITLNRLGQLFEKQGKLVEAQQAFERSIDIS
-889 RKLDNQ
+889 RELNNQ
-895 RQLAITL
+895 HQLSITL

-936 KTGIIYIVLGGLYRT
+936 KAGITYITLGGIYQT
-951 KENFH
+951 KENLH
-956 DCLRVFS
+956 ECLRVFS

-979 SLRNLAMV
+979 SLRKLAGV

-1002 TLIDLCL
+1002 TLIDICL

-1109 MDQQWYEAEKLFREA
+1109 MDQQWYDAEKLFREA
-1124 YDLAAT
+1124 YDLAVT

-1149 NQEGEEKFQLAQMY
+1149 NQEGEKKFQLAQMY
-1163 FRQSIKL
+1163 FRKSIEL

-1179 LAKVYT
+1179 LAKVHT

-1262 KIQEAISRRISVK
+1262 KIQEAIS
-1275 MLKFGVIV
+1275 
-1283 FIKQKEKDNL
+1283 
-1293 LWGKIAPNDQSPHI
+1293 
-1307 HFNER
+1307 
-1312 FVGSEIVSK
+1312 
-1321 LTKGTV
+1321 
-1327 VLVEWEE
+1327 
-1334 KSGKFY
+1334 
-1340 AKRIEV
+1340 
-1346 ME
+1346 

>member
-1 MESSEIGA
+1 M
-9 RTKLRSPQNLSEV
+9 
-22 EQGYSGS
+22 
-29 RSLSPVPFPL
+29 L
-39 PQLDEPTFTGREA
+39 PQLDESTFTGREA
-52 ELKQL
+52 EIKQL
-57 EEQLFNQSGSR
+57 EEQLFNRSGSH

-80 IGKTTLAYHF
+80 IGKSALACHF
-90 ATIHKDKFPDG
+90 ATIHRTKFPDG
-101 VIGFKVDG
+101 IIGLRVDG
-109 KNLYQ
+109 KSPAQ
-114 IASKFV
+114 ISRQFV

-126 SGEKVNSEED
+126 SGEKLDLEEEQD
-136 QGAEKAAILMQET
+136 AATLMQET
-149 FAHRRMLLIFDGAVD
+149 FAHRRMLLIFDNAVD
-164 PKIRHLRPGGNLCSV
+164 ASLKQLRPGGNLCSI
-179 IITTRNRELSAF
+179 IITTRNRHLSAS
-191 LGIPSEA
+191 LDIPVEG

-210 YQLLEKILGLERV
+210 YQLLEIILGVERV
-223 KAESEAAY
+223 KVELEAAY

-246 TGKGLRDTSQRL
+246 TGKRLRNTSQSLTDYL
-258 ADYRVLLQQE
+258 ASLQQE
-268 RTRLSLLE
+268 KTRLSRLK
-276 VLDDEDEELN
+276 VGGDDDLN
-286 MTASLKLSLDRL
+286 VTASLNLSLKELR
-298 NQDQKDFFACCSV
+298 QEQRDFFACLSV
-311 CAEDGFAWQT
+311 CAEDGFARRT
-321 AAAAAGCQ
+321 AAAVGDCQ
-329 NEVDARQKYL
+329 DEWNAQDYL
-339 KVLSNLSLLN
+339 QVLHGLSLLN
-349 SAQTGDN
+349 SAQIGQN
-356 RFVFHTLVRIY
+356 RFVFHPLVRVY
-367 ARNLAEENNLL
+367 ARNLAVENNLL
-378 AIAQE
+378 SIAQE

-396 ELEKIEV
+396 ELENIEV

-461 KTFQSWAK
+461 KTFQYWAK
-469 EAKDWNAV
+469 KSEDWNAV

-496 AEKIIIKE
+496 AEKIIKE
-504 AATPLKNLKSLSYSK
+504 AATHLKNLKSLSYSK

-538 GKIEKAIKAFKSQV
+538 GKIEKAIRAFKEQV
-552 FINEEIGNDQ
+552 FINEEIGNDK
-562 SLAIVSIRLG
+562 SLAFVSIRLG

-577 QKKFEEAEQVFER
+577 QYKFEEAEQVFQR

-595 KAIND
+595 EAIND
-600 KLRLAI
+600 QLRLAI
-606 CLDSLGLLRYKK
+606 CLDRLGLLMYK
-618 YPDNKENAIKLRIE
+618 YPSNRENAIKLRIE
-632 AAEIYENLNKE
+632 AAAIYKNLNRE
-643 RKAVGIYI
+643 RQAVGIYI

-656 YLSQHLLDKSLTMFL
+656 YVSQHLLDKSLTMFL
-671 LAAEFYQNIDSD
+671 LAAELWQNIDSD
-683 KMIFG
+683 K
-688 YRERSKAASIY
+688 
-699 IKMACY
+699 
-705 YLSQHLL
+705 
-712 DKFLIMFLLAA
+712 IMR
-723 EVCQNSDSVDAIIF
+723 
-737 GLRSLA
+737 GLRCLA
-743 KEFHLKGNF
+743 KEFHLKRNF
-752 KQALI
+752 EQALI

-764 ICSKTD
+764 ICLKTD

-784 VSLSNKQFIKS
+784 VYLSNKQFIKS
-795 QKAFEYEIKVALEI
+795 QQAFEYEIKVALEI

-839 NLLKRLIEIFY
+839 NILKRLIEIFY

-875 EEAQQSFERSINIS
+875 EEAQQAFERSIDIS
-889 RKLDNQ
+889 RELNNQ
-895 RQLAITL
+895 HQLSITL
-902 YHFGLL
+902 YHFGLFF
-908 LKKQGNIERAIVFLE
+908 KKQGNIERAIVFLE

-936 KTGIIYIVLGGLYRT
+936 KTGITYIVLGGLYQT
-951 KENFH
+951 KENLH
-956 DCLRVFS
+956 DSLRVFS

-979 SLRNLAMV
+979 SLRKLAGV
-987 FQKKKEFNNALNATN
+987 FQEKKEFNNALNATN
-1002 TLIDLCL
+1002 TLIDICL
-1009 ITDNQKHLSIAYHI
+1009 ITDNQKQLSIAYHI

-1109 MDQQWYEAEKLFREA
+1109 MDQQWYDAEKLFREA
-1124 YDLAAT
+1124 YDLAVT

-1149 NQEGEEKFQLAQMY
+1149 NQEGEKKFQLAQMY
-1163 FRQSIKL
+1163 FRKSIEL

-1179 LAKVYT
+1179 LAKVHT

-1190 FLANG
+1190 FLVNG
-1195 NLEQA
+1195 NLGQA

-1205 EGFAIDETLAN
+1205 EGFTIDETFAN
-1216 IRGLKIITPD
+1216 ISGLKIITPD

-1246 CLKIAHND
+1246 CLKIADND

-1262 KIQEAISRRISVK
+1262 KIQEAIYRKISVK

-1283 FIKQKEKDNL
+1283 FIKQNEKDNL
-1293 LWGKIAPNDQSPHI
+1293 LWGRIAPNDQSPHI
-1307 HFNER
+1307 YFNER

-1327 VLVEWEE
+1327 VLVELEE

>member
-1 MESSEIGA
+1 M
-9 RTKLRSPQNLSEV
+9 
-22 EQGYSGS
+22 
-29 RSLSPVPFPL
+29 L
-39 PQLDEPTFTGREA
+39 PQLDESTFTGREA

-109 KNLYQ
+109 KNLYE
-114 IASKFV
+114 IARKFV

-126 SGEKVNSEED
+126 SGEKVDSEED

-149 FAHRRMLLIFDGAVD
+149 FAHRRMLLIFDNAVD
-164 PKIRHLRPGGNLCSV
+164 ASLKQLRPGGNLCSI
-179 IITTRNRELSAF
+179 IITTRNRHLSAS
-191 LGIPSEA
+191 LDIPVEG

-210 YQLLEKILGLERV
+210 YQLLEIILGVERV
-223 KAESEAAY
+223 KVELEAAY

-246 TGKGLRDTSQRL
+246 TGKRLRNTSQSLTDYL
-258 ADYRVLLQQE
+258 ASLQQE
-268 RTRLSLLE
+268 KTRLSRLK
-276 VLDDEDEELN
+276 VGGDDDLN
-286 MTASLKLSLDRL
+286 VTASLNLSLKELR
-298 NQDQKDFFACCSV
+298 QEQRDFFACLSV
-311 CAEDGFAWQT
+311 CAEDGFARRT
-321 AAAAAGCQ
+321 AAAVGDCQ
-329 NEVDARQKYL
+329 DEWNAQDYL
-339 KVLSNLSLLN
+339 QVLHGLSLLN
-349 SAQTGDN
+349 SAQIGEN
-356 RFVFHTLVRIY
+356 RFVFHPLVRVY

-396 ELEKIEV
+396 ELENIEV
-403 IPEVAES
+403 IPEIAEN

-461 KTFQSWAK
+461 KTFRSWAK
-469 EAKDWNAV
+469 KSEDWNAV

-483 EARYLSFAEKFEE
+483 EARYLSFAEKFKE
-496 AEKIIIKE
+496 AEKIIKE
-504 AATPLKNLKSLSYSK
+504 AATDLKNLKSLSYSK
-519 YKERK
+519 YKERT

-538 GKIEKAIKAFKSQV
+538 GKIEKAIKAFKAQT
-552 FINEEIGNDQ
+552 FINEEIGNDK

-577 QKKFEEAEQVFER
+577 QHKFEEAEEVFQR

-595 KAIND
+595 EAIND
-600 KLRLAI
+600 QLQLAI
-606 CLDSLGLLRYKK
+606 CLDNLGLLMYKK
-618 YPDNKENAIKLRIE
+618 YPENKENAIKLRIK
-632 AAEIYENLNKE
+632 AAAIYKNLNRE
-643 RKAVGIYI
+643 RTAASIYI
-651 TSGGF
+651 KSGGF
-656 YLSQHLLDKSLTMFL
+656 YFGKYSLDKTYLSQHLLDESLAMFL
-671 LAAEFYQNIDSD
+671 LAAELCQNI
-683 KMIFG
+683 
-688 YRERSKAASIY
+688 
-699 IKMACY
+699 
-705 YLSQHLL
+705 
-712 DKFLIMFLLAA
+712 
-723 EVCQNSDSVDAIIF
+723 DSVDAIIF

-743 KEFHLKGNF
+743 REFHLKGNF

-764 ICSKTD
+764 ICLKTD

-784 VSLSNKQFIKS
+784 IYSFNKQFIKS
-795 QKAFEYEIKVALEI
+795 QQAFEYEIKVALEI

-839 NLLKRLIEIFY
+839 NILKRLIEIFY

-875 EEAQQSFERSINIS
+875 EEAQQAFERSIDIS
-889 RKLDNQ
+889 RELNNQ
-895 RQLAITL
+895 HQLSITL
-902 YHFGLL
+902 YHFGLFF
-908 LKKQGNIERAIVFLE
+908 KKQGNIERAIVFLE

-936 KTGIIYIVLGGLYRT
+936 KTGITYIVLGGLYQT
-951 KENFH
+951 KENLH
-956 DCLRVFS
+956 DSLRVFS

-979 SLRNLAMV
+979 SLRKLAGV
-987 FQKKKEFNNALNATN
+987 FQEKKEFNNALNATN
-1002 TLIDLCL
+1002 TLIDICL
-1009 ITDNQKHLSIAYHI
+1009 ITDNQKQLSIAYHI

-1057 DLGLFRLVE
+1057 DSGLFRLVE

-1109 MDQQWYEAEKLFREA
+1109 MDQQWYDAEKLFREA
-1124 YDLAAT
+1124 YDLAVT

-1149 NQEGEEKFQLAQMY
+1149 NQEGEKKFQLAQMY
-1163 FRQSIKL
+1163 FRKSIEL

-1179 LAKVYT
+1179 LAKVHT

-1262 KIQEAISRRISVK
+1262 KIQEAISRKISVK

-1283 FIKQKEKDNL
+1283 FIKQNEKDNL
-1293 LWGKIAPNDQSPHI
+1293 LWGRIAPNDQSPHI
-1307 HFNER
+1307 HFNEK

-1346 ME
+1346 MK

>member
-1 MESSEIGA
+1 M
-9 RTKLRSPQNLSEV
+9 
-22 EQGYSGS
+22 
-29 RSLSPVPFPL
+29 L
-39 PQLDEPTFTGREA
+39 PQLDESTFTGREA

-57 EEQLFNQSGSR
+57 EEQLFNQSGSP
-68 VCSIVG
+68 VG
-74 LSGGGG
+74 RIAGIFGGGG

-101 VIGFKVDG
+101 VIGVKVDD
-109 KNLYQ
+109 KNTWG
-114 IASKFV
+114 IAIELFR
-120 NECLKF
+120 KF
-126 SGEKVNSEED
+126 SGKNPDLENYPDVATLIQEE
-136 QGAEKAAILMQET
+136 
-149 FAHRRMLLIFDGAVD
+149 FANRQILLIFDGFDGPVD
-164 PKIRHLRPGGNLCSV
+164 NKIRQLRPGGNLCSV
-179 IITTRNRELSAF
+179 IITGRNHNLSAS
-191 LGIPSEA
+191 LNIPMEGRINL
-198 TIDLDPLPEEKA
+198 TTLPKEEA
-210 YQLLEKILGLERV
+210 YQLLEKILGTERV
-223 KAESEAAY
+223 KAESESAY
-231 EIIRLVGCLPLALQI
+231 EIIRLVGYLPLALQI
-246 TGKGLRDTSQRL
+246 TGKGLQLQGLSQSL
-258 ADYRVLLQQE
+258 AGYLKDLQQE
-268 RTRLSLLE
+268 KTRLSLLA
-276 VLDDEDEELN
+276 VWGDNELSV
-286 MTASLKLSLDRL
+286 TASLKLSLDRL
-298 NQDQKDFFACCSV
+298 NQDQKDFFACLSV
-311 CAEDGFAWQT
+311 CAEDGFARR
-321 AAAAAGCQ
+321 AAAAAGGCQ
-329 NEVDARQKYL
+329 YEGDARKFL
-339 KVLSNLSLLN
+339 NVLSSLSLLN
-349 SAQTGDN
+349 YAQTGEN

-378 AIAQE
+378 TIAQE

-396 ELEKIEV
+396 ELENIEV

-410 LDDIILAAQWL
+410 LDDVILAAQWL

-461 KTFQSWAK
+461 KTFRSWAK
-469 EAKDWNAV
+469 KSEDWNAV

-483 EARYLSFAEKFEE
+483 EARYLSFAEKFKE
-496 AEKIIIKE
+496 AEKIIKE
-504 AATPLKNLKSLSYSK
+504 AATDLKNLKSLSYSK
-519 YKERK
+519 YKERT

-538 GKIEKAIKAFKSQV
+538 GKIEKAIKAFKAQT
-552 FINEEIGNDQ
+552 FINEEIGNDK

-577 QKKFEEAEQVFER
+577 QHKFEEAEEVFQR

-595 KAIND
+595 EAIND
-600 KLRLAI
+600 QLQLAI
-606 CLDSLGLLRYKK
+606 CLDNLGLLMYKK
-618 YPDNKENAIKLRIE
+618 YPENKENAIKLRIK
-632 AAEIYENLNKE
+632 AAAIYKNLNRE
-643 RKAVGIYI
+643 RTAASIYI
-651 TSGGF
+651 KSGGF
-656 YLSQHLLDKSLTMFL
+656 YFGKYSLDKTYLSQHLLDESLAMFL
-671 LAAEFYQNIDSD
+671 LAAELCQNI
-683 KMIFG
+683 
-688 YRERSKAASIY
+688 
-699 IKMACY
+699 
-705 YLSQHLL
+705 
-712 DKFLIMFLLAA
+712 
-723 EVCQNSDSVDAIIF
+723 DSVDAIIF

-743 KEFHLKGNF
+743 REFHLKGNF

-764 ICSKTD
+764 ICLKTD

-784 VSLSNKQFIKS
+784 IYSFNKQFIKS
-795 QKAFEYEIKVALEI
+795 QQAFEYEIKVALEI

-839 NLLKRLIEIFY
+839 NILKRLIEIFY

-875 EEAQQSFERSINIS
+875 EEAQQSFERQILIAKEVDNQSQLVITLNRLGQLFEKQGKLVEAQQAFERSIDIS
-889 RKLDNQ
+889 RELNNQ
-895 RQLAITL
+895 HQLSITL

-936 KTGIIYIVLGGLYRT
+936 KAGITYITLGGIYQT
-951 KENFH
+951 KENLH

-972 DCSPIIG
+972 DCSIIIG
-979 SLRNLAMV
+979 SLRNLARV

-1002 TLIDLCL
+1002 TLIDICL
-1009 ITDNQKHLSIAYHI
+1009 ITDNQKQLSIAYHI

-1057 DLGLFRLVE
+1057 DSGLFRLVE

-1109 MDQQWYEAEKLFREA
+1109 MDQQWYDAEKLFREA
-1124 YDLAAT
+1124 YDLAVT

-1149 NQEGEEKFQLAQMY
+1149 NQEGEKKFQLAQMY
-1163 FRQSIKL
+1163 FRKSIEL

-1179 LAKVYT
+1179 LAKVHT

-1190 FLANG
+1190 FLVNG
-1195 NLEQA
+1195 NLGQA

-1205 EGFAIDETLAN
+1205 EGFTIDETFAN
-1216 IRGLKIITPD
+1216 ISGLKIVTPD
-1226 LIYALTEVGRQ
+1226 LTYALTQLGRQ

-1262 KIQEAISRRISVK
+1262 KIQEAISRKISVK

-1283 FIKQKEKDNL
+1283 FIKQNEKDNL
-1293 LWGKIAPNDQSPHI
+1293 LWGRIAPNDQSPHI
-1307 HFNER
+1307 YFNER

-1327 VLVEWEE
+1327 VLVELEE

>member
-1 MESSEIGA
+1 M
-9 RTKLRSPQNLSEV
+9 
-22 EQGYSGS
+22 
-29 RSLSPVPFPL
+29 L
-39 PQLDEPTFTGREA
+39 PQLDESTFTGREA
-52 ELKQL
+52 EIKQL
-57 EEQLFNQSGSR
+57 EEQLFNRSGSH

-80 IGKTTLAYHF
+80 IGKSALACHF
-90 ATIHKDKFPDG
+90 ATIHRTKFPDG
-101 VIGFKVDG
+101 IIGLRVDG
-109 KNLYQ
+109 KSPAQ
-114 IASKFV
+114 ISRQFV

-126 SGEKVNSEED
+126 SGEKLDLEEEQD
-136 QGAEKAAILMQET
+136 AATLMQET
-149 FAHRRMLLIFDGAVD
+149 FAHRRMLLIFDNAVD
-164 PKIRHLRPGGNLCSV
+164 ASLKQLRPGGNLCSI
-179 IITTRNRELSAF
+179 IITTRNRHLSAS
-191 LGIPSEA
+191 LDIPVEG

-210 YQLLEKILGLERV
+210 YQLLEIILGVERV
-223 KAESEAAY
+223 KVELEAAY

-246 TGKGLRDTSQRL
+246 TGKRLRNTSQSLTDYL
-258 ADYRVLLQQE
+258 ASLQQE
-268 RTRLSLLE
+268 KTRLSRLK
-276 VLDDEDEELN
+276 VGGDDDLN
-286 MTASLKLSLDRL
+286 VTASLNLSLKELR
-298 NQDQKDFFACCSV
+298 QEQRDFFACLSV
-311 CAEDGFAWQT
+311 CAEDGFARRT
-321 AAAAAGCQ
+321 AAAVGDCQ
-329 NEVDARQKYL
+329 DEWNAQDYL
-339 KVLSNLSLLN
+339 QVLHGLSLLN
-349 SAQTGDN
+349 SAQIGQN
-356 RFVFHTLVRIY
+356 RFVFHPLVRVY

-396 ELEKIEV
+396 ELENIEV

-410 LDDIILAAQWL
+410 LDDVILAAQWL
-421 QNQNQESLTEQ
+421 QNQNQEILTEQ

-461 KTFQSWAK
+461 KTFQYWAK
-469 EAKDWNAV
+469 KSEDWNAV

-496 AEKIIIKE
+496 AEKIIKE
-504 AATPLKNLKSLSYSK
+504 AATDLKNLKSLSYSK

-538 GKIEKAIKAFKSQV
+538 GKIEKAIRAFKEQV
-552 FINEEIGNDQ
+552 FINEEIGNDK
-562 SLAIVSIRLG
+562 SLAFVSIRLG

-577 QKKFEEAEQVFER
+577 QHKFEEAEEVFQR

-595 KAIND
+595 EAIND
-600 KLRLAI
+600 QLRLAI
-606 CLDSLGLLRYKK
+606 CLDRLGLLMYK
-618 YPDNKENAIKLRIE
+618 YPSNRENAIKLRIE
-632 AAEIYENLNKE
+632 AAAIYKNLNRE
-643 RKAVGIYI
+643 RQAVGIYI

-656 YLSQHLLDKSLTMFL
+656 YVSQHLLDKSLTMFL
-671 LAAEFYQNIDSD
+671 LAAELWQNIDSD
-683 KMIFG
+683 K
-688 YRERSKAASIY
+688 
-699 IKMACY
+699 
-705 YLSQHLL
+705 
-712 DKFLIMFLLAA
+712 IMR
-723 EVCQNSDSVDAIIF
+723 
-737 GLRSLA
+737 GLRCLA
-743 KEFHLKGNF
+743 KEFHLKRNF
-752 KQALI
+752 EQALI

-764 ICSKTD
+764 ICLKTD

-784 VSLSNKQFIKS
+784 VYLSNKQFIKS
-795 QKAFEYEIKVALEI
+795 QQAFEYEIKVALEI

-839 NLLKRLIEIFY
+839 NILKRLIEIFY

-875 EEAQQSFERSINIS
+875 EEAQQSFERSIDIS
-889 RKLDNQ
+889 RELNNQ
-895 RQLAITL
+895 HQLSITL

-936 KTGIIYIVLGGLYRT
+936 KAGITYITLGGIYQT
-951 KENFH
+951 KENLH

-979 SLRNLAMV
+979 SLRKLAGV

-1002 TLIDLCL
+1002 TLIHICL

-1109 MDQQWYEAEKLFREA
+1109 MDQQWYDAEKLFREA
-1124 YDLAAT
+1124 YDLAVT

-1149 NQEGEEKFQLAQMY
+1149 NQEGEKKFQLAQMY
-1163 FRQSIKL
+1163 FRKSIEL

-1179 LAKVYT
+1179 LAKVHT

-1205 EGFAIDETLAN
+1205 EGFAIDETFAN
-1216 IRGLKIITPD
+1216 ISGLKIITPD

-1246 CLKIAHND
+1246 CLKIADND

-1283 FIKQKEKDNL
+1283 FIKQDEKDNL
-1293 LWGKIAPNDQSPHI
+1293 LWGRIAPNDQSPHI
-1307 HFNER
+1307 HFHER

>member
-1 MESSEIGA
+1 M
-9 RTKLRSPQNLSEV
+9 
-22 EQGYSGS
+22 
-29 RSLSPVPFPL
+29 L
-39 PQLDEPTFTGREA
+39 PQLDESTFTGREA

-57 EEQLFNQSGSR
+57 EEQLFNQSGSP
-68 VCSIVG
+68 VG
-74 LSGGGG
+74 RIAGIFGGGG

-101 VIGFKVDG
+101 VIGVKVDD
-109 KNLYQ
+109 KNTWG
-114 IASKFV
+114 IAIELFR
-120 NECLKF
+120 KF
-126 SGEKVNSEED
+126 SGKNPDLENYPDVATLIQEE
-136 QGAEKAAILMQET
+136 
-149 FAHRRMLLIFDGAVD
+149 FANRQILLIFDGFDGPVD
-164 PKIRHLRPGGNLCSV
+164 NKIRQLRPGGNLCSV
-179 IITTRNRELSAF
+179 IITGRNHNLSAS
-191 LGIPSEA
+191 LDIPMEGRINL
-198 TIDLDPLPEEKA
+198 TTLPKEEA
-210 YQLLEKILGLERV
+210 YQLLEKILGTERV
-223 KAESEAAY
+223 KAESESAY
-231 EIIRLVGCLPLALQI
+231 EILRLVGYLPLALQI
-246 TGKGLRDTSQRL
+246 TGKGLQLQGLSQSL
-258 ADYRVLLQQE
+258 AGYLKDLQQE
-268 RTRLSLLE
+268 KTRLPLLA
-276 VLDDEDEELN
+276 VWGDNELSV
-286 MTASLKLSLDRL
+286 TASLKLSLDRL
-298 NQDQKDFFACCSV
+298 NQDQKDFFACLSV
-311 CAEDGFAWQT
+311 CAEDGFARR
-321 AAAAAGCQ
+321 AAAAAGGCQ
-329 NEVDARQKYL
+329 YEGDARKFL
-339 KVLSNLSLLN
+339 NVLSSLSLLN
-349 SAQTGDN
+349 YAQTGEN

-378 AIAQE
+378 TIAQE

-396 ELEKIEV
+396 ELENIEV

-410 LDDIILAAQWL
+410 LDDVILAAQWL

-449 ENGYYEKAIKLM
+449 ENGYYEKAIQLM
-461 KTFQSWAK
+461 KTFQSWAE

-496 AEKIIIKE
+496 AEKIIKK
-504 AATPLKNLKSLSYSK
+504 AATHLKNLKSLSYSK
-519 YKERK
+519 YKKRE

-538 GKIEKAIKAFKSQV
+538 GKIEKAIKAFKAQV
-552 FINEEIGNDQ
+552 FIDEEIGNDK

-577 QKKFEEAEQVFER
+577 QHRFEEAEEVFQR

-595 KAIND
+595 EAINYQ
-600 KLRLAI
+600 LQLAI
-606 CLDSLGLLRYKK
+606 CLDNLGLLMYKK
-618 YPDNKENAIKLRIE
+618 YPENKENAIKLRIK
-632 AAEIYENLNKE
+632 AAAIYKNLNRE
-643 RKAVGIYI
+643 RRAAGIYTTI
-651 TSGGF
+651 GGF
-656 YLSQHLLDKSLTMFL
+656 YFGKYSLDKTYLSQHLLDKSLTMFL
-671 LAAEFYQNIDSD
+671 LAAELYQNIDS
-683 KMIFG
+683 
-688 YRERSKAASIY
+688 
-699 IKMACY
+699 
-705 YLSQHLL
+705 
-712 DKFLIMFLLAA
+712 
-723 EVCQNSDSVDAIIF
+723 VDSIIF

-743 KEFHLKGNF
+743 KAFHLKGNF
-752 KQALI
+752 EQALI

-764 ICSKTD
+764 ICLKTD

-784 VSLSNKQFIKS
+784 IYSFNKQFIKS
-795 QKAFEYEIKVALEI
+795 QQAFEYEIKVALEI
-809 NDTRQLAIG
+809 NDTHQLAIG
-818 LRRLNDLYNRFIK
+818 LRKLNDYINHLIK
-831 ENNFVNAE
+831 ENNFVDTE
-839 NLLKRLIEIFY
+839 NLLKRLIKIFH
-850 KYNAKFNVIITLNR
+850 KYSAQAKVGITLNR
-864 LGWLLQQQGKL
+864 LGQLFEKQGKL
-875 EEAQQSFERSINIS
+875 VEAQQAFERSLDIS
-889 RKLDNQ
+889 RKLNNQ
-895 RQLAITL
+895 HQLSSTL
-902 YHFGLL
+902 YHLGLF

-923 ESASL
+923 ESACL

-936 KTGIIYIVLGGLYRT
+936 KAGITYITLGGIYQNQKNL
-951 KENFH
+951 H

-963 LAAEFHQDL
+963 LAAKFHQDL

-979 SLRNLAMV
+979 SLRKLARV

-1002 TLIDLCL
+1002 TLIDICL
-1009 ITDNQKHLSIAYHI
+1009 ITDNQKQLSIAYHI
-1023 LGIIQ
+1023 LGVIQ
-1028 LDNKNFLQA
+1028 LDNKNLLEA
-1037 QRAFEKEIAVAENIN
+1037 QKAFENEIAVAEETN
-1052 DLPQI
+1052 DWPQL

-1109 MDQQWYEAEKLFREA
+1109 MDLQWYEAEKLFREA
-1124 YDLAAT
+1124 YDLAVT

-1170 GVKLNDQSH
+1170 GVKLNLQSH
-1179 LAKVYT
+1179 LAKVFT

-1195 NLEQA
+1195 NFEQA

-1205 EGFAIDETLAN
+1205 EGFAIDETFRN
-1216 IRGLKIITPD
+1216 ISGLKIITPD
-1226 LIYALTEVGRQ
+1226 LIYALTEVGRQQGTTRQ

-1262 KIQEAISRRISVK
+1262 KIQEAISRSISVK

-1283 FIKQKEKDNL
+1283 FIKQNEKDNL
-1293 LWGKIAPNDQSPHI
+1293 LWGRIAPNDQSPYI

>member
-1 MESSEIGA
+1 
-9 RTKLRSPQNLSEV
+9 V
-22 EQGYSGS
+22 
-29 RSLSPVPFPL
+29 L
-39 PQLDEPTFTGREA
+39 PQLDESTFTGREA
-52 ELKQL
+52 EIKQL
-57 EEQLFNQSGSR
+57 EEQLFNRSGSH

-80 IGKTTLAYHF
+80 IGKSALACHF
-90 ATIHKDKFPDG
+90 ATIHRTKFPDG
-101 VIGFKVDG
+101 IIGLRVDG
-109 KNLYQ
+109 KSPAQ
-114 IASKFV
+114 ISRQFV

-126 SGEKVNSEED
+126 SGEKLDLEEEQD
-136 QGAEKAAILMQET
+136 AATLMQET
-149 FAHRRMLLIFDGAVD
+149 FAHRRMLLIFDNAVD
-164 PKIRHLRPGGNLCSV
+164 ASLKQLRPGGNLCSI
-179 IITTRNRELSAF
+179 IITTRNRHLSAS
-191 LGIPSEA
+191 LDIPVEG

-210 YQLLEKILGLERV
+210 YQLLEIILGVERV
-223 KAESEAAY
+223 KVELEAAY

-246 TGKGLRDTSQRL
+246 TGKRLRNTSQSLTDYL
-258 ADYRVLLQQE
+258 ASLQQE
-268 RTRLSLLE
+268 KTRLSRLK
-276 VLDDEDEELN
+276 VGGDDDLN
-286 MTASLKLSLDRL
+286 VTASLNLSLKELR
-298 NQDQKDFFACCSV
+298 QEQRDFFACLSV
-311 CAEDGFAWQT
+311 CAEDGFARRT
-321 AAAAAGCQ
+321 AAAVGDCQ
-329 NEVDARQKYL
+329 DEWNAQDYL
-339 KVLSNLSLLN
+339 QVLHGLSLLN
-349 SAQTGDN
+349 SAQIGQN
-356 RFVFHTLVRIY
+356 RFVFHPLVRVY

-396 ELEKIEV
+396 ELENIEV

-410 LDDIILAAQWL
+410 LDDVILAAQWL

-461 KTFQSWAK
+461 KTFQYWAK
-469 EAKDWNAV
+469 KSEDWNAV

-496 AEKIIIKE
+496 AEKIIKE
-504 AATPLKNLKSLSYSK
+504 AATHLKNLKSLSYSK

-538 GKIEKAIKAFKSQV
+538 GKIEKAIRAFKEQV
-552 FINEEIGNDQ
+552 FINEEIGNDK
-562 SLAIVSIRLG
+562 SLAFVSIRLG

-577 QKKFEEAEQVFER
+577 QYKFEEAEQVFQR

-595 KAIND
+595 EAIND
-600 KLRLAI
+600 QLRLAI
-606 CLDSLGLLRYKK
+606 CLDRLGLLMYK
-618 YPDNKENAIKLRIE
+618 YPSNRENAIKLRIE
-632 AAEIYENLNKE
+632 AAAIYKNLNRE
-643 RKAVGIYI
+643 RQAVGIYI

-656 YLSQHLLDKSLTMFL
+656 YVSQHLLDKSLTMFL
-671 LAAEFYQNIDSD
+671 LAAELWQNIDSD
-683 KMIFG
+683 K
-688 YRERSKAASIY
+688 
-699 IKMACY
+699 
-705 YLSQHLL
+705 
-712 DKFLIMFLLAA
+712 IMR
-723 EVCQNSDSVDAIIF
+723 
-737 GLRSLA
+737 GLRCLA
-743 KEFHLKGNF
+743 KEFHLKRNF
-752 KQALI
+752 EQALI

-764 ICSKTD
+764 ICLKTD

-784 VSLSNKQFIKS
+784 VYLSNKQFIKS
-795 QKAFEYEIKVALEI
+795 QQAFEYEIKVALEI

-839 NLLKRLIEIFY
+839 NILKRLIEIFY

-875 EEAQQSFERSINIS
+875 EEAQQAFERSIDIS
-889 RKLDNQ
+889 RELNNQ
-895 RQLAITL
+895 HQLSITL
-902 YHFGLL
+902 YHFGLFF
-908 LKKQGNIERAIVFLE
+908 KKQGNIERAIVFLE

-936 KTGIIYIVLGGLYRT
+936 KTGITYIVLGGLYQT
-951 KENFH
+951 KENLH
-956 DCLRVFS
+956 DSLRVFS

-979 SLRNLAMV
+979 SLRKLAGV
-987 FQKKKEFNNALNATN
+987 FQEKKEFNNALNATN
-1002 TLIDLCL
+1002 TLIDICL
-1009 ITDNQKHLSIAYHI
+1009 ITDNQKQLSIAYHI

-1109 MDQQWYEAEKLFREA
+1109 MDQQWYDAEKLFREA
-1124 YDLAAT
+1124 YDLAVT

-1149 NQEGEEKFQLAQMY
+1149 NQEGEKKFQLAQMY
-1163 FRQSIKL
+1163 FRKSIEL

-1179 LAKVYT
+1179 LAKVHT

-1190 FLANG
+1190 FLVNG
-1195 NLEQA
+1195 NLGQA

-1205 EGFAIDETLAN
+1205 EGFTIDETFAN
-1216 IRGLKIITPD
+1216 ISGLKIITPD

-1246 CLKIAHND
+1246 CLKIADND

-1262 KIQEAISRRISVK
+1262 KIQEAIYRKISVK

-1283 FIKQKEKDNL
+1283 FIKQNEKDNL
-1293 LWGKIAPNDQSPHI
+1293 LWGRIAPNDQSPHI
-1307 HFNER
+1307 YFNER

-1327 VLVEWEE
+1327 VLVELEE

>member
-1 MESSEIGA
+1 
-9 RTKLRSPQNLSEV
+9 V
-22 EQGYSGS
+22 
-29 RSLSPVPFPL
+29 L
-39 PQLDEPTFTGREA
+39 PQLDESTFTGREA
-52 ELKQL
+52 EIKQL
-57 EEQLFNQSGSR
+57 EEQLFNRSGSH

-80 IGKTTLAYHF
+80 IGKSALACHF
-90 ATIHKDKFPDG
+90 ATIHRTKFPDG
-101 VIGFKVDG
+101 IIGLRVDG
-109 KNLYQ
+109 KSPAQ
-114 IASKFV
+114 ISRQFV

-126 SGEKVNSEED
+126 SGEKLDLEEEQD
-136 QGAEKAAILMQET
+136 AATLMQET
-149 FAHRRMLLIFDGAVD
+149 FAHRRMLLIFDNAVD
-164 PKIRHLRPGGNLCSV
+164 ASLKQLRPGGNLCSI
-179 IITTRNRELSAF
+179 IITTRNRHLSAS
-191 LGIPSEA
+191 LDIPVEG

-210 YQLLEKILGLERV
+210 YQLLEIILGVERV
-223 KAESEAAY
+223 KVELEAAY

-246 TGKGLRDTSQRL
+246 TGKRLRNTSQSLTDYL
-258 ADYRVLLQQE
+258 ASLQQE
-268 RTRLSLLE
+268 KTRLSRLK
-276 VLDDEDEELN
+276 VGGDDDLN
-286 MTASLKLSLDRL
+286 VTASLNLSLKELR
-298 NQDQKDFFACCSV
+298 QEQRDFFACLSV
-311 CAEDGFAWQT
+311 CAEDGFARRT
-321 AAAAAGCQ
+321 AAAVGDCQ
-329 NEVDARQKYL
+329 DEWNAQDYL
-339 KVLSNLSLLN
+339 QVLHGLSLLN
-349 SAQTGDN
+349 SAQIGQN
-356 RFVFHTLVRIY
+356 RFVFHPLVRVY

-396 ELEKIEV
+396 ELENIEV

-461 KTFQSWAK
+461 KTFQYWAK
-469 EAKDWNAV
+469 KSEDWNAV

-496 AEKIIIKE
+496 AEKIIKE
-504 AATPLKNLKSLSYSK
+504 AATHLKNLKSLSYSK

-538 GKIEKAIKAFKSQV
+538 GKIEKAIRAFKEQV
-552 FINEEIGNDQ
+552 FINEEIGNDK
-562 SLAIVSIRLG
+562 SLAFVSIRLG

-577 QKKFEEAEQVFER
+577 QYKFEEAEQVFQR

-595 KAIND
+595 EAIND
-600 KLRLAI
+600 QLRLAI
-606 CLDSLGLLRYKK
+606 CLDRLGLLMYK
-618 YPDNKENAIKLRIE
+618 YPSNRENAIKLRIE
-632 AAEIYENLNKE
+632 AAAIYKNLNRE
-643 RKAVGIYI
+643 RQAVGIYI

-656 YLSQHLLDKSLTMFL
+656 YVSQHLLDKSLTMFL
-671 LAAEFYQNIDSD
+671 LAAELWQNIDSD
-683 KMIFG
+683 K
-688 YRERSKAASIY
+688 
-699 IKMACY
+699 
-705 YLSQHLL
+705 
-712 DKFLIMFLLAA
+712 IMR
-723 EVCQNSDSVDAIIF
+723 
-737 GLRSLA
+737 GLRCLA
-743 KEFHLKGNF
+743 KEFHLKRNF
-752 KQALI
+752 EQALI

-764 ICSKTD
+764 ICLKTD

-784 VSLSNKQFIKS
+784 VYLSNKQFIKS
-795 QKAFEYEIKVALEI
+795 QQAFEYEIKVALEI

-839 NLLKRLIEIFY
+839 NILKRLIEIFY

-875 EEAQQSFERSINIS
+875 EEAQQAFERSIDIS
-889 RKLDNQ
+889 RELNNQ
-895 RQLAITL
+895 HQLSITL
-902 YHFGLL
+902 YHFGLFF
-908 LKKQGNIERAIVFLE
+908 KKQGNIERAIVFLE

-936 KTGIIYIVLGGLYRT
+936 KTGITYIVLGGLYQT
-951 KENFH
+951 KENLH
-956 DCLRVFS
+956 DSLRVFS

-979 SLRNLAMV
+979 SLRKLAGV
-987 FQKKKEFNNALNATN
+987 FQEKKEFNNALNATN
-1002 TLIDLCL
+1002 TLIDICL
-1009 ITDNQKHLSIAYHI
+1009 ITDNQKQLSIAYHI

-1109 MDQQWYEAEKLFREA
+1109 MDQQWYDAEKLFREA
-1124 YDLAAT
+1124 YDLAVT

-1149 NQEGEEKFQLAQMY
+1149 NQEGEKKFQLAQMY
-1163 FRQSIKL
+1163 FRKSIEL

-1179 LAKVYT
+1179 T

-1190 FLANG
+1190 FLVNG
-1195 NLEQA
+1195 NLGQA

-1205 EGFAIDETLAN
+1205 EGFTIDETFAN
-1216 IRGLKIITPD
+1216 ISGLKIITPD

-1246 CLKIAHND
+1246 CLKIADND

-1262 KIQEAISRRISVK
+1262 KIQEAIYRKISVK

-1283 FIKQKEKDNL
+1283 FIKQNEKDNL
-1293 LWGKIAPNDQSPHI
+1293 LWGRIAPNDQSPHI
-1307 HFNER
+1307 YFNER

-1327 VLVEWEE
+1327 VLVELEE

>member
-1 MESSEIGA
+1 
-9 RTKLRSPQNLSEV
+9 V
-22 EQGYSGS
+22 
-29 RSLSPVPFPL
+29 L
-39 PQLDEPTFTGREA
+39 PQLDESTFTGREA
-52 ELKQL
+52 EIKQL
-57 EEQLFNQSGSR
+57 EEQLFNRSGSH

-80 IGKTTLAYHF
+80 IGKSALACHF
-90 ATIHKDKFPDG
+90 ATIHRTKFPDG
-101 VIGFKVDG
+101 IIGLRVDG
-109 KNLYQ
+109 KSPAQ
-114 IASKFV
+114 ISRQFV

-126 SGEKVNSEED
+126 SGEKLDLEEEQD
-136 QGAEKAAILMQET
+136 AATLMQET
-149 FAHRRMLLIFDGAVD
+149 FAHRRMLLIFDNAVD
-164 PKIRHLRPGGNLCSV
+164 ASLKQLRPGGNLCSI
-179 IITTRNRELSAF
+179 IITTRNRHLSAS
-191 LGIPSEA
+191 LDIPVEG

-210 YQLLEKILGLERV
+210 YQLLEIILGVERV
-223 KAESEAAY
+223 KVELEAAY

-246 TGKGLRDTSQRL
+246 TGKRLRNTSQSLTDYL
-258 ADYRVLLQQE
+258 ASLQQE
-268 RTRLSLLE
+268 KTRLSRLK
-276 VLDDEDEELN
+276 VGGDDDLN
-286 MTASLKLSLDRL
+286 VTASLNLSLKELR
-298 NQDQKDFFACCSV
+298 QEQRDFFACLSV
-311 CAEDGFAWQT
+311 CAEDGFARRT
-321 AAAAAGCQ
+321 AAAVGDCQ
-329 NEVDARQKYL
+329 DEWNAQDYL
-339 KVLSNLSLLN
+339 QVLHGLSLLN
-349 SAQTGDN
+349 SAQIGQN
-356 RFVFHTLVRIY
+356 RFVFHPLVRVY

-396 ELEKIEV
+396 ELENIEV

-461 KTFQSWAK
+461 KTFQYWAK
-469 EAKDWNAV
+469 KSEDWNAV

-483 EARYLSFAEKFEE
+483 EARYLSFAEKFKE
-496 AEKIIIKE
+496 AEKIIKE
-504 AATPLKNLKSLSYSK
+504 AATDLKNLKSLSYSK
-519 YKERK
+519 YKERT

-538 GKIEKAIKAFKSQV
+538 GKIEKAIRAFKEQV
-552 FINEEIGNDQ
+552 FINEEIGNDK
-562 SLAIVSIRLG
+562 SLAFVSIRLG

-577 QKKFEEAEQVFER
+577 QYKFEEAEQVFQR

-595 KAIND
+595 EAIND
-600 KLRLAI
+600 QLRLAI
-606 CLDSLGLLRYKK
+606 CLDRLGLLMYK
-618 YPDNKENAIKLRIE
+618 YPSNRENAIKLRIE
-632 AAEIYENLNKE
+632 AAAIYKNLNRE
-643 RKAVGIYI
+643 RQAVGIYI

-656 YLSQHLLDKSLTMFL
+656 YVSQHLLDKSLTMFL
-671 LAAEFYQNIDSD
+671 LAAELWQNIDSD
-683 KMIFG
+683 K
-688 YRERSKAASIY
+688 
-699 IKMACY
+699 
-705 YLSQHLL
+705 
-712 DKFLIMFLLAA
+712 IMR
-723 EVCQNSDSVDAIIF
+723 
-737 GLRSLA
+737 GLRCLA
-743 KEFHLKGNF
+743 KEFHLKRNF
-752 KQALI
+752 EQALI

-764 ICSKTD
+764 ICLKTD

-784 VSLSNKQFIKS
+784 VYLSNKQFIKS
-795 QKAFEYEIKVALEI
+795 QQAFEYEIKVALEI

-839 NLLKRLIEIFY
+839 NILKRLIEIFY

-875 EEAQQSFERSINIS
+875 EEAQQAFERSIDIS
-889 RKLDNQ
+889 RELNNQ
-895 RQLAITL
+895 HQLSITL
-902 YHFGLL
+902 YHFGLFF
-908 LKKQGNIERAIVFLE
+908 KKQGNIERAIVFLE

-936 KTGIIYIVLGGLYRT
+936 KTGITYIVLGGLYQT
-951 KENFH
+951 KENLH
-956 DCLRVFS
+956 DSLRVFS

-979 SLRNLAMV
+979 SLRKLAGV
-987 FQKKKEFNNALNATN
+987 FQEKKEFNNALNATN
-1002 TLIDLCL
+1002 TLIDICL
-1009 ITDNQKHLSIAYHI
+1009 ITDNQKQLSIAYHI

-1109 MDQQWYEAEKLFREA
+1109 MDQQWYDAEKLFREA
-1124 YDLAAT
+1124 YDLAVT

-1149 NQEGEEKFQLAQMY
+1149 NQEGEKKFQLAQMY
-1163 FRQSIKL
+1163 FRKSIEL

-1179 LAKVYT
+1179 LAKVHT

-1190 FLANG
+1190 FLVNG
-1195 NLEQA
+1195 NLGQA

-1205 EGFAIDETLAN
+1205 EGFTIDETFAN
-1216 IRGLKIITPD
+1216 ISGLKIITPD

-1246 CLKIAHND
+1246 CLKIADND

-1262 KIQEAISRRISVK
+1262 KIQEAIYRKISVK

-1283 FIKQKEKDNL
+1283 FIKQNEKDNL
-1293 LWGKIAPNDQSPHI
+1293 LWGRIAPNDQSPHI
-1307 HFNER
+1307 YFNER

-1327 VLVEWEE
+1327 VLVELEE

>member
-1 MESSEIGA
+1 
-9 RTKLRSPQNLSEV
+9 
-22 EQGYSGS
+22 
-29 RSLSPVPFPL
+29 L

-109 KNLYQ
+109 KNLYE
-114 IASKFV
+114 IARKFV

-126 SGEKVNSEED
+126 SGEKVDSEED

-276 VLDDEDEELN
+276 VWGDEELN
-286 MTASLKLSLDRL
+286 MTASLNISLERLS
-298 NQDQKDFFACCSV
+298 QDQKDFFACCSV

-349 SAQTGDN
+349 SAETGDN
-356 RFVFHTLVRIY
+356 RFVFHTLVRVY

-396 ELEKIEV
+396 ELENIEV

-410 LDDIILAAQWL
+410 LDDVILAAQWL

-461 KTFQSWAK
+461 KTFQYWAK
-469 EAKDWNAV
+469 KSEDWNAV

-483 EARYLSFAEKFEE
+483 EARYLSFAEKFKE
-496 AEKIIIKE
+496 AEKIIKE
-504 AATPLKNLKSLSYSK
+504 AATDLKNLKSLSYSK
-519 YKERK
+519 YKERT

-538 GKIEKAIKAFKSQV
+538 GKIEKAIKAFKAQT
-552 FINEEIGNDQ
+552 FINEEIGNDK

-577 QKKFEEAEQVFER
+577 QKEFEEAEQVFQR

-595 KAIND
+595 EAIND
-600 KLRLAI
+600 QLRLAI
-606 CLDSLGLLRYKK
+606 CLDNLGLLMYKK
-618 YPDNKENAIKLRIE
+618 YPENKENAIKLRIK
-632 AAEIYENLNKE
+632 AAAIYKNLNRE
-643 RKAVGIYI
+643 RTATAAGIYI
-651 TSGGF
+651 KIGGYYISQ
-656 YLSQHLLDKSLTMFL
+656 YLLDKSYLNQHLLDESLAMFL
-671 LAAEFYQNIDSD
+671 LAAELYQNIDS
-683 KMIFG
+683 
-688 YRERSKAASIY
+688 
-699 IKMACY
+699 
-705 YLSQHLL
+705 
-712 DKFLIMFLLAA
+712 
-723 EVCQNSDSVDAIIF
+723 VDSIIF

-743 KEFHLKGNF
+743 KEFHLKRKF
-752 KQALI
+752 EQALD
-757 ALKNMIE
+757 AVNAMLSLCLAGNQ
-764 ICSKTD
+764 
-770 KKKLLAIAYHRLGL
+770 KKSLAIGYHRLGL
-784 VSLSNKQFIKS
+784 IQLSNKRIFES
-795 QKAFEYEIKVALEI
+795 QDAFENEILVALDI
-809 NDTRQLAIG
+809 NDSSQLAIG
-818 LRRLNDLYNRFIK
+818 LRSLNGLYDRLIK
-831 ENNFVNAE
+831 KSNFVDAE
-839 NLLKRLIEIFY
+839 NLLKRLIVIFH
-850 KYNAKFNVIITLNR
+850 KYNSQVEVVITLNR
-864 LGWLLQQQGKL
+864 LGKLLEKQGKL
-875 EEAQQSFERSINIS
+875 AEAQQVFEQQALINQELRDQFQIS
-889 RKLDNQ
+889 TN
-895 RQLAITL
+895 
-902 YHFGLL
+902 
-908 LKKQGNIERAIVFLE
+908 LKKG
-923 ESASL
+923 
-928 FRDLGENK
+928 
-936 KTGIIYIVLGGLYRT
+936 
-951 KENFH
+951 
-956 DCLRVFS
+956 
-963 LAAEFHQDL
+963 
-972 DCSPIIG
+972 
-979 SLRNLAMV
+979 
-987 FQKKKEFNNALNATN
+987 
-1002 TLIDLCL
+1002 
-1009 ITDNQKHLSIAYHI
+1009 
-1023 LGIIQ
+1023 
-1028 LDNKNFLQA
+1028 
-1037 QRAFEKEIAVAENIN
+1037 
-1052 DLPQI
+1052 
-1057 DLGLFRLVE
+1057 
-1066 LMKSQGKL
+1066 
-1074 KSIENL
+1074 
-1080 LRKCSEI
+1080 
-1087 FENSKTLA
+1087 
-1095 SLKKIKCILADIKK
+1095 
-1109 MDQQWYEAEKLFREA
+1109 
-1124 YDLAAT
+1124 
-1130 LEDERGQAVI
+1130 
-1140 ANNLGKVIA
+1140 
-1149 NQEGEEKFQLAQMY
+1149 
-1163 FRQSIKL
+1163 
-1170 GVKLNDQSH
+1170 
-1179 LAKVYT
+1179 
-1185 AMGQA
+1185 
-1190 FLANG
+1190 
-1195 NLEQA
+1195 
-1200 INKLS
+1200 
-1205 EGFAIDETLAN
+1205 
-1216 IRGLKIITPD
+1216 
-1226 LIYALTEVGRQ
+1226 
-1237 QEALDYCDR
+1237 
-1246 CLKIAHND
+1246 
-1254 SKFLQLKK
+1254 
-1262 KIQEAISRRISVK
+1262 K
-1275 MLKFGVIV
+1275 MLKVGVIV
-1283 FIKQKEKDNL
+1283 FIKQNEKDNL
-1293 LWGKIAPNDQSPHI
+1293 LWGRIAPNDQSPHI

>member
-1 MESSEIGA
+1 
-9 RTKLRSPQNLSEV
+9 V
-22 EQGYSGS
+22 
-29 RSLSPVPFPL
+29 L
-39 PQLDEPTFTGREA
+39 PQLDESTFTGREA
-52 ELKQL
+52 EIKQL
-57 EEQLFNQSGSR
+57 EEQLFNRSGSH

-80 IGKTTLAYHF
+80 IGKSALACHF
-90 ATIHKDKFPDG
+90 ATIHRTKFPDG
-101 VIGFKVDG
+101 IIGLRVDG
-109 KNLYQ
+109 KSPAQ
-114 IASKFV
+114 ISRQFV

-126 SGEKVNSEED
+126 SGEKLDLEEEQD
-136 QGAEKAAILMQET
+136 AATLMQET
-149 FAHRRMLLIFDGAVD
+149 FAHRRMLLIFDNAVD
-164 PKIRHLRPGGNLCSV
+164 ASLKQLRPGGNLCSI
-179 IITTRNRELSAF
+179 IITTRNRHLSAS
-191 LGIPSEA
+191 LDIPVEG

-210 YQLLEKILGLERV
+210 YQLLEIILGVERV
-223 KAESEAAY
+223 KVELEAAY

-246 TGKGLRDTSQRL
+246 TGKRLRNTSQSLTDYL
-258 ADYRVLLQQE
+258 ASLQQE
-268 RTRLSLLE
+268 KTRLSRLK
-276 VLDDEDEELN
+276 VGGDDDLN
-286 MTASLKLSLDRL
+286 VTASLNLSLKELR
-298 NQDQKDFFACCSV
+298 QEQRDFFACLSV
-311 CAEDGFAWQT
+311 CAEDGFARRT
-321 AAAAAGCQ
+321 AAAVGDCQ
-329 NEVDARQKYL
+329 DEWNAQDYL
-339 KVLSNLSLLN
+339 QVLHGLSLLN
-349 SAQTGDN
+349 SAQIGQN
-356 RFVFHTLVRIY
+356 RFVFHPLVRVY

-396 ELEKIEV
+396 ELENIEV

-461 KTFQSWAK
+461 KTFQYWAK
-469 EAKDWNAV
+469 KSEDWNAV

-496 AEKIIIKE
+496 AEKIIKE
-504 AATPLKNLKSLSYSK
+504 AATHLKNLKSLSYSK

-538 GKIEKAIKAFKSQV
+538 GKIEKAIRAFKEQV
-552 FINEEIGNDQ
+552 FINEEIGNDK
-562 SLAIVSIRLG
+562 SLAFVSIRLG

-577 QKKFEEAEQVFER
+577 QYKFEEAEQVFQR

-595 KAIND
+595 EAIND
-600 KLRLAI
+600 QLRLAI
-606 CLDSLGLLRYKK
+606 CLDRLGLLMYK
-618 YPDNKENAIKLRIE
+618 YPSNRENAIKLRIE
-632 AAEIYENLNKE
+632 AAAIYKNLNRE
-643 RKAVGIYI
+643 RQAVGIYI

-656 YLSQHLLDKSLTMFL
+656 YVSQHLLDKSLTMFL
-671 LAAEFYQNIDSD
+671 LAAELWQNIDSD
-683 KMIFG
+683 K
-688 YRERSKAASIY
+688 
-699 IKMACY
+699 
-705 YLSQHLL
+705 
-712 DKFLIMFLLAA
+712 IMR
-723 EVCQNSDSVDAIIF
+723 
-737 GLRSLA
+737 GLRCLA
-743 KEFHLKGNF
+743 KEFHLKRNF
-752 KQALI
+752 EQALI

-764 ICSKTD
+764 ICLKTD

-784 VSLSNKQFIKS
+784 VYLSNKQFIKS
-795 QKAFEYEIKVALEI
+795 QQAFEYEIKVALEI

-839 NLLKRLIEIFY
+839 NILKRLIEIFY

-875 EEAQQSFERSINIS
+875 EEAQQAFERSIDIS
-889 RKLDNQ
+889 RELNNQ
-895 RQLAITL
+895 HQLSITL
-902 YHFGLL
+902 YHFGLFF
-908 LKKQGNIERAIVFLE
+908 KKQGNIERAIVFLE

-936 KTGIIYIVLGGLYRT
+936 KTGITYIVLGGLYQT
-951 KENFH
+951 KENLH
-956 DCLRVFS
+956 DSLRVFS

-979 SLRNLAMV
+979 SLRKLAGV
-987 FQKKKEFNNALNATN
+987 FQEKKEFNNALNATN
-1002 TLIDLCL
+1002 TLIDICL
-1009 ITDNQKHLSIAYHI
+1009 ITDNQKQLSIAYHI

-1109 MDQQWYEAEKLFREA
+1109 MDQQWYDAEKLFREA
-1124 YDLAAT
+1124 YDLAVT

-1149 NQEGEEKFQLAQMY
+1149 NQEGEKKFQLAQMY
-1163 FRQSIKL
+1163 FRKSIEL

-1179 LAKVYT
+1179 LAKVHT

-1190 FLANG
+1190 FLVNG
-1195 NLEQA
+1195 NLGQA

-1205 EGFAIDETLAN
+1205 EGFTIDETFAN
-1216 IRGLKIITPD
+1216 ISGLKIITPD

-1246 CLKIAHND
+1246 CLKIADND

-1262 KIQEAISRRISVK
+1262 KIQEAIYRKISVK

-1283 FIKQKEKDNL
+1283 FIKQNEKDNL
-1293 LWGKIAPNDQSPHI
+1293 LWGRIAPNDQSPHI
-1307 HFNER
+1307 YFNER

-1327 VLVEWEE
+1327 VLVELEE